1 MKEKFAKLVTWFQ
14 QNSTKVKIIFVVFVL
29 AFVVYEVISIGTTTD
44 FGALKDNLTSQ
55 SPENIIIMIVVGLL
69 AVTPMLI
76 YDFVIVKLLPGTF
89 PTSHIIASGWIT
101 NTFTNIG
108 GFGGV
113 LGASLRANF
122 YGKNAD
128 HKQILLAISKIALFL
143 VSGLSIYCLVGL
155 VTLTIPGFADH
166 FRNYWPWLLAGG
178 LYFPILFFV
187 TKWKSKTLFE
197 DLPLKRELLLVL
209 ASLLEWAFAFGCFI
223 IIGVL
228 MNEPVDVAKVFPLFV
243 IASVIGIASMVPG
256 GVGTFDVVMIL
267 GLEAL
272 GVPTD
277 LSVAWLLFYRIFYY
291 IIPFAAGLLF
301 FVQKAGKKFNDYL
314 EGLPQLFLQKLA
326 HRFLVIFV
334 YFAGLM
340 LIISAAIPNA
350 IYHLPL
356 LYKLAPFSLFFVSQ
370 ITMIAFGF
378 LLLGLARGIES
389 KVTKAYV
396 TTIVVLGCAIFNT
409 LAQGFSIKA
418 AIFLGIVLFCVYLAR
433 NEFYREKL
441 VYTWSKIIF
450 DSVLFIACIAGYAL
464 IGIYN
469 SPKVPHHKKIPDYLL
484 IPSEHVWITGF
495 IGVAIAIISLII
507 IFYYFSMTNT
517 TIGEPFD
524 AKRLRAHLAKYK
536 GNEVSHTMFMR
547 DKLLFWAKDDK
558 MVFPFRLKAD
568 KMVIMGEPVGD
579 KAYLEDALEELMI
592 YADKFGYR
600 PVFYEVDVDMLAFLH
615 DHGFDFMKI
624 GEEGFVSLPEFTLTG
639 KKRKGERALMNK
651 FEREGYTFEII
662 EPDYDERTIQR
673 LRDISDDWLD
683 GRSEKGFSL
692 GYFDV
697 YYLEQAPI
705 AIARNAEGEIIAFA
719 SMMPCYNDE
728 MTSIDLMRY
737 GKDAPSGIMDFLF
750 INLFQKG
757 QEDGYQIFNA
767 GMAPLSNVGA
777 SQFAFLGER
786 LAGLVYRYSQGFYGF
801 QGLRNYKSKYVTTWV
816 QKFVAF
822 RKRSSIAFTMLQ
834 LMALVGKKRPLSREQ
849 IVEDIPD
856 EDIEIIAES
865 EEMK

>member
-1 MKEKFAKLVTWFQ
+1 MKERFAKIVAWFQ
-14 QNSTKVKIIFVVFVL
+14 QNSLKVKIIFVLFVL
-29 AFVVYEVISIGTTTD
+29 AFVAYEIISIGTTTD
-44 FGALKDNLTSQ
+44 FGTLKENLTSQ
-55 SPENIIIMIVVGLL
+55 SPQSILIMIIVGLI
-69 AVTPMLI
+69 AVTPMLL
-76 YDFVIVKLLPGTF
+76 YDFVIVKLLPGKF
-89 PTSHIIASGWIT
+89 PISHIITSGWIT

-113 LGASLRANF
+113 LGASLRASF
-122 YGKNAD
+122 YGKNAN

-155 VTLTIPGFADH
+155 VTLFIPNFANH

-178 LYFPILFFV
+178 LYFPVLFII

-197 DLPLKRELLLVL
+197 DLPLKRELLLIL
-209 ASLLEWAFAFGCFI
+209 ASLLEWAFAFGCFV

-228 MNEPVDVAKVFPLFV
+228 MNEPVDVAKIFPLFV

-267 GLEAL
+267 GLEQL
-272 GVPTD
+272 GVSTE

-314 EGLPQLFLQKLA
+314 EGLPRLFLQKLA
-326 HRFLVIFV
+326 HRFLVLFV
-334 YFAGLM
+334 YFSGLM

-356 LYKLAPFSLFFVSQ
+356 LYKLAPFSFFFVSQ

-409 LAQGFSIKA
+409 LAQGFSVKA

-450 DSVLFIACIAGYAL
+450 DSALFLVCLVGYVV

-469 SPKVPHHKKIPDYLL
+469 SPRVPHHKKIPDFLL

-495 IGVAIAIISLII
+495 IGVAIAVISLIV
-507 IFYYFSMTNT
+507 IFYYFSGKNI

-524 AKRLRAHLAKYK
+524 ARRLRKHLAQYK
-536 GNEVSHTMFMR
+536 GNEVTHTMFLR
-547 DKLLFWAKDDK
+547 DKLLFWSKDDK
-558 MVFPFRLKAD
+558 LLFPFKVAAD

-579 KAYLEDALEELMI
+579 PDYLEEALEELMT
-592 YADKFGYR
+592 YADRYGYR

-662 EPDYDERTIQR
+662 HPSFDDRTIQR

-683 GRSEKGFSL
+683 GRTEKGFSL
-692 GYFDV
+692 GFFDV
-697 YYLEQAPI
+697 YYLEQAPV
-705 AIARNAEGEIIAFA
+705 AIAKDAEGEIIAFA

-750 INLFQKG
+750 INLFQHG
-757 QEDGYQIFNA
+757 QAEGYQIFNA
-767 GMAPLSNVGA
+767 GMAPLSNVGS

-834 LMALVGKKRPLSREQ
+834 LMVLVGKKRPLSKAQIIEERE
-849 IVEDIPD
+849 E
-856 EDIEIIAES
+856 EILEELIAE
-865 EEMK
+865 EPK

>member
-1 MKEKFAKLVTWFQ
+1 MKERFAKLVAWFQ
-14 QNSTKVKIIFVVFVL
+14 QNSLKVKIIFVLFVL
-29 AFVVYEVISIGTTTD
+29 AFVAYEIISIGTTTD
-44 FGALKDNLTSQ
+44 FGTLKENLTSQ
-55 SPENIIIMIVVGLL
+55 SPQSILIMIIVGLI
-69 AVTPMLI
+69 AVTPMLL
-76 YDFVIVKLLPGTF
+76 YDFVIVKLLPGKF
-89 PTSHIIASGWIT
+89 PISHIITSGWIT

-113 LGASLRANF
+113 LGASLRASF
-122 YGKNAD
+122 YGKNAN

-155 VTLTIPGFADH
+155 VTLFIPNFADH

-178 LYFPILFFV
+178 LYFPVLFII

-197 DLPLKRELLLVL
+197 DLPLKRELLLIL
-209 ASLLEWAFAFGCFI
+209 ASLLEWAFAFGCFV

-228 MNEPVDVAKVFPLFV
+228 MNEPVDVAKIFPLFV

-267 GLEAL
+267 GLEQL
-272 GVPTD
+272 GVSTE

-314 EGLPQLFLQKLA
+314 EGLPRLFLQKLA
-326 HRFLVIFV
+326 HRFLVLFV
-334 YFAGLM
+334 YFSGLM

-356 LYKLAPFSLFFVSQ
+356 LYKLAPFSFFFVSQ

-409 LAQGFSIKA
+409 LAQGFSVKA

-450 DSVLFIACIAGYAL
+450 DSALFLVCLVGYVV

-469 SPKVPHHKKIPDYLL
+469 SPRVPHHKKIPDFLL

-495 IGVAIAIISLII
+495 IGVAIAVISLIV
-507 IFYYFSMTNT
+507 IFYYFSGKNI

-524 AKRLRAHLAKYK
+524 ARRLRKHLAQYK
-536 GNEVSHTMFMR
+536 GNEVTHTMFLR
-547 DKLLFWAKDDK
+547 DKLLFWSKDDK
-558 MVFPFRLKAD
+558 LLFPFKVAAD

-579 KAYLEDALEELMI
+579 SDYLEEALEELMT
-592 YADKFGYR
+592 YADRYGYR

-662 EPDYDERTIQR
+662 HPSFDDRTIQR

-683 GRSEKGFSL
+683 GRTEKGFSL
-692 GYFDV
+692 GFFDV
-697 YYLEQAPI
+697 YYLEQAPV
-705 AIARNAEGEIIAFA
+705 AIAKDAEGEIIAFA

-750 INLFQKG
+750 INLFQHG
-757 QEDGYQIFNA
+757 QAEGYQIFNA
-767 GMAPLSNVGA
+767 GMAPLSNVGS

-834 LMALVGKKRPLSREQ
+834 LMVLVGKKRPLSKAQIIEERE
-849 IVEDIPD
+849 E
-856 EDIEIIAES
+856 EILEELIAE
-865 EEMK
+865 EPK

>member
-1 MKEKFAKLVTWFQ
+1 MKERFAKIVAWFQ
-14 QNSTKVKIIFVVFVL
+14 QNSLKVKIIFVLFVL
-29 AFVVYEVISIGTTTD
+29 AFVAYEIISIGTTTD
-44 FGALKDNLTSQ
+44 FGTLKENLTSQ
-55 SPENIIIMIVVGLL
+55 SPQSILIMIIVGLI
-69 AVTPMLI
+69 AVTPMLL
-76 YDFVIVKLLPGTF
+76 YDFVIVKLLPGKF
-89 PTSHIIASGWIT
+89 PISHIITSGWIT

-113 LGASLRANF
+113 LGASLRASF
-122 YGKNAD
+122 YGKNAN

-155 VTLTIPGFADH
+155 VTLFIPNFADH

-178 LYFPILFFV
+178 LYFPVLFII

-197 DLPLKRELLLVL
+197 DLPLKRELLLIL
-209 ASLLEWAFAFGCFI
+209 ASLLEWAFAFGCFV

-228 MNEPVDVAKVFPLFV
+228 MNEPVDVAKIFPLFV

-267 GLEAL
+267 GLEQL
-272 GVPTD
+272 GVSTE

-314 EGLPQLFLQKLA
+314 EGLPRLFLQKLA
-326 HRFLVIFV
+326 HRFLVLFV
-334 YFAGLM
+334 YFSGLM

-356 LYKLAPFSLFFVSQ
+356 LYKLAPFSFFFVSQ

-409 LAQGFSIKA
+409 LAQGFSVKA

-450 DSVLFIACIAGYAL
+450 DSALFLVCLVGYVV

-469 SPKVPHHKKIPDYLL
+469 SPRVPHHKKIPDFLL

-495 IGVAIAIISLII
+495 IGVAIAVISLIV
-507 IFYYFSMTNT
+507 IFYYFSGKNI

-524 AKRLRAHLAKYK
+524 ARRLRKHLAQYK
-536 GNEVSHTMFMR
+536 GNEVTHTMFLR
-547 DKLLFWAKDDK
+547 DKLLFWSKDDK
-558 MVFPFRLKAD
+558 LLFPFKVAAD

-579 KAYLEDALEELMI
+579 PDYLEEALEELMT
-592 YADKFGYR
+592 YADRYGYR

-662 EPDYDERTIQR
+662 HPSFDDRTIQR

-683 GRSEKGFSL
+683 GRTEKGFSL
-692 GYFDV
+692 GFFDV
-697 YYLEQAPI
+697 YYLEQAPV
-705 AIARNAEGEIIAFA
+705 AIAKDADGEIIAFA

-750 INLFQKG
+750 INLFQHG
-757 QEDGYQIFNA
+757 QAEGYQIFNA
-767 GMAPLSNVGA
+767 GMAPLSNVGS

-834 LMALVGKKRPLSREQ
+834 LMVLVGKKRPLSKAQIIEERE
-849 IVEDIPD
+849 E
-856 EDIEIIAES
+856 EILEELIAE
-865 EEMK
+865 EPK

>member
-1 MKEKFAKLVTWFQ
+1 MKERFAKLVAWFQ
-14 QNSTKVKIIFVVFVL
+14 HNSLKVKIIFVLFVL
-29 AFVVYEVISIGTTTD
+29 AFVAYEIISIGTTTD
-44 FGALKDNLTSQ
+44 FGTLKENLTSQ
-55 SPENIIIMIVVGLL
+55 SPQSILIMIIVGLI
-69 AVTPMLI
+69 AVTPMLL
-76 YDFVIVKLLPGTF
+76 YDFVIVKLLPGKF
-89 PTSHIIASGWIT
+89 PISHIITSGWIT

-113 LGASLRANF
+113 LGASLRASF
-122 YGKNAD
+122 YGKNAN

-155 VTLTIPGFADH
+155 VTLFIPNFADH

-178 LYFPILFFV
+178 LYFPVLFII

-197 DLPLKRELLLVL
+197 DLPLKRELLLIL
-209 ASLLEWAFAFGCFI
+209 ASLLEWAFAFGCFV

-228 MNEPVDVAKVFPLFV
+228 MNEPVDVAKIFPLFV

-267 GLEAL
+267 GLEQL
-272 GVPTD
+272 GVSTE

-314 EGLPQLFLQKLA
+314 EGLPRLFLQKLA
-326 HRFLVIFV
+326 HRFLVLFV
-334 YFAGLM
+334 YFSGLM

-356 LYKLAPFSLFFVSQ
+356 LYKLAPFSFFFVSQ

-409 LAQGFSIKA
+409 LAQGFSVKA

-450 DSVLFIACIAGYAL
+450 DSALFLVCLVGYAV

-469 SPKVPHHKKIPDYLL
+469 SPRVPHHKKIPDFLL

-495 IGVAIAIISLII
+495 IGVAIAVISLIV
-507 IFYYFSMTNT
+507 IFYYFSGKNI

-524 AKRLRAHLAKYK
+524 ARRLRKHLAQYK
-536 GNEVSHTMFMR
+536 GNEVTHTMFLR
-547 DKLLFWAKDDK
+547 DKLLFWSKDDK
-558 MVFPFRLKAD
+558 LLFPFKVAAD

-579 KAYLEDALEELMI
+579 SDYLEEALEELMT
-592 YADKFGYR
+592 YADRYGYR

-662 EPDYDERTIQR
+662 HPSFDDRTIQR

-683 GRSEKGFSL
+683 GRTEKGFSL
-692 GYFDV
+692 GFFDV
-697 YYLEQAPI
+697 YYLEQAPV
-705 AIARNAEGEIIAFA
+705 AIAKDADGEIIAFA

-737 GKDAPSGIMDFLF
+737 SKDAPSGIMDFLF
-750 INLFQKG
+750 INLFQHG
-757 QEDGYQIFNA
+757 QAEGYQIFNA
-767 GMAPLSNVGA
+767 GMAPLSNVGS

-834 LMALVGKKRPLSREQ
+834 LMVLVGKKRPLPKAQIIEERE
-849 IVEDIPD
+849 E
-856 EDIEIIAES
+856 EILEELIAE
-865 EEMK
+865 EPK

>member
-1 MKEKFAKLVTWFQ
+1 MKERFAKIVAWFQ
-14 QNSTKVKIIFVVFVL
+14 QNSLKVKIIFVLFVL
-29 AFVVYEVISIGTTTD
+29 AFVAYEIISIGTTTD
-44 FGALKDNLTSQ
+44 FGTLKENLTSQ
-55 SPENIIIMIVVGLL
+55 SPQSILIMIIVGLI
-69 AVTPMLI
+69 AVTPMLL
-76 YDFVIVKLLPGTF
+76 YDFVIVKLLPGKF
-89 PTSHIIASGWIT
+89 PISHIITSGWIT

-113 LGASLRANF
+113 LGASLRASF
-122 YGKNAD
+122 YGKNAN

-155 VTLTIPGFADH
+155 VTLFIPNFADH

-178 LYFPILFFV
+178 LYFPVLFII

-197 DLPLKRELLLVL
+197 DLPLKRELLLIL
-209 ASLLEWAFAFGCFI
+209 ASLLEWAFAFGCFV

-228 MNEPVDVAKVFPLFV
+228 MNEPVDVAKIFPLFV

-267 GLEAL
+267 GLEQL
-272 GVPTD
+272 GVSTE

-314 EGLPQLFLQKLA
+314 EGLPRLFLQKLA
-326 HRFLVIFV
+326 HRFLVLFV
-334 YFAGLM
+334 YFSGLM

-356 LYKLAPFSLFFVSQ
+356 LYKLAPFSFFFVSQ

-409 LAQGFSIKA
+409 LAQGFSVKA

-450 DSVLFIACIAGYAL
+450 DSALFLVCLVGYVM

-469 SPKVPHHKKIPDYLL
+469 SPRVPHHKKIPDFLL

-495 IGVAIAIISLII
+495 IGVAIAVISLIV
-507 IFYYFSMTNT
+507 IFYYFSGKNI

-524 AKRLRAHLAKYK
+524 ARRLRKHLAQYK
-536 GNEVSHTMFMR
+536 GNEVTHTMFLR
-547 DKLLFWAKDDK
+547 DKLLFWSKDDK
-558 MVFPFRLKAD
+558 LLFPFKVAAD

-579 KAYLEDALEELMI
+579 SDYLEEALEELMT
-592 YADKFGYR
+592 YADRYGYR

-662 EPDYDERTIQR
+662 HPSFDDRTIQR

-683 GRSEKGFSL
+683 GRTEKGFSL
-692 GYFDV
+692 GFFDV
-697 YYLEQAPI
+697 YYLEQAPV
-705 AIARNAEGEIIAFA
+705 AIAKDAEGEIIAFA

-750 INLFQKG
+750 INLFQHG
-757 QEDGYQIFNA
+757 QAEGYQIFNA
-767 GMAPLSNVGA
+767 GMAPLSNVGS

-834 LMALVGKKRPLSREQ
+834 LMVLVGKKRPLPKAQIIEERE
-849 IVEDIPD
+849 E
-856 EDIEIIAES
+856 EILEELIAE
-865 EEMK
+865 EPK

>member
-1 MKEKFAKLVTWFQ
+1 MKERFAKIVAWFQ
-14 QNSTKVKIIFVVFVL
+14 QNSLKVKIIFVLFVL
-29 AFVVYEVISIGTTTD
+29 AFVAYEIISIGTTTD
-44 FGALKDNLTSQ
+44 FGTLKENLTSQ
-55 SPENIIIMIVVGLL
+55 SPQSILIMIIVGLI
-69 AVTPMLI
+69 AVTPMLL
-76 YDFVIVKLLPGTF
+76 YDFVIVKLLPGKF
-89 PTSHIIASGWIT
+89 PISHIITSGWIT

-113 LGASLRANF
+113 LGASLRASF
-122 YGKNAD
+122 YGKNAN

-155 VTLTIPGFADH
+155 VTLFIPNFADH

-178 LYFPILFFV
+178 LYFPVLFII

-197 DLPLKRELLLVL
+197 DLPLKRELLLIL
-209 ASLLEWAFAFGCFI
+209 ASLLEWAFAFGCFV

-228 MNEPVDVAKVFPLFV
+228 MNEPVDVAKIFPLFV

-267 GLEAL
+267 GLEQL
-272 GVPTD
+272 GVSTE

-314 EGLPQLFLQKLA
+314 EGLPRLFLQKLA
-326 HRFLVIFV
+326 HRFLVLFV
-334 YFAGLM
+334 YFSGLM

-356 LYKLAPFSLFFVSQ
+356 LYKLAPFSFFFVSQ

-409 LAQGFSIKA
+409 LAQGFSVKA

-450 DSVLFIACIAGYAL
+450 DSALFLVCLVGYVV

-469 SPKVPHHKKIPDYLL
+469 SPRVPHHKKIPDFLL

-495 IGVAIAIISLII
+495 IGVAIAVISLIV
-507 IFYYFSMTNT
+507 IFYYFSGKNI

-524 AKRLRAHLAKYK
+524 ARRLRKHLAQYK
-536 GNEVSHTMFMR
+536 GNEVTHTMFLR
-547 DKLLFWAKDDK
+547 DKLLFWSKDDK
-558 MVFPFRLKAD
+558 LLFPFKVAAD

-579 KAYLEDALEELMI
+579 PDYLEDALEELMT
-592 YADKFGYR
+592 YADRYGYR

-662 EPDYDERTIQR
+662 HPSFDDRTIQR

-683 GRSEKGFSL
+683 GRTEKGFSL
-692 GYFDV
+692 GFFDV
-697 YYLEQAPI
+697 YYLEQAPV
-705 AIARNAEGEIIAFA
+705 AIAKDAEGEIIAFA

-750 INLFQKG
+750 INLFQHG
-757 QEDGYQIFNA
+757 QAEGYQIFNA
-767 GMAPLSNVGA
+767 GMAPLSNVGS

-834 LMALVGKKRPLSREQ
+834 LMVLVGKKRPLPKAQIIEERE
-849 IVEDIPD
+849 E
-856 EDIEIIAES
+856 EILEELIAE
-865 EEMK
+865 EPK

>member
-1 MKEKFAKLVTWFQ
+1 MKERFAKIVAWFQ
-14 QNSTKVKIIFVVFVL
+14 HNSLKVKIIFVLFVL
-29 AFVVYEVISIGTTTD
+29 AFVAYEIISIGTTTD
-44 FGALKDNLTSQ
+44 FGTLKENLTSQ
-55 SPENIIIMIVVGLL
+55 SPQSILIMIIVGLI
-69 AVTPMLI
+69 AVTPMLL
-76 YDFVIVKLLPGTF
+76 YDFVIVKLLPGKF
-89 PTSHIIASGWIT
+89 PISHIITSGWIT

-113 LGASLRANF
+113 LGASLRASF
-122 YGKNAD
+122 YGKNAN

-155 VTLTIPGFADH
+155 VTLFIPNFADH

-178 LYFPILFFV
+178 LYFPVLFII

-197 DLPLKRELLLVL
+197 DLPLKRELLLIL
-209 ASLLEWAFAFGCFI
+209 ASLLEWAFAFGCFV

-228 MNEPVDVAKVFPLFV
+228 MNEPVDVAKIFPLFV

-267 GLEAL
+267 GLEQL
-272 GVPTD
+272 GVSTE

-314 EGLPQLFLQKLA
+314 EGLPRLFLQKLA
-326 HRFLVIFV
+326 HRFLVLFV
-334 YFAGLM
+334 YFSGLM

-356 LYKLAPFSLFFVSQ
+356 LYKLAPFSFFFVSQ

-409 LAQGFSIKA
+409 LAQGFSVKA

-450 DSVLFIACIAGYAL
+450 DSALFLVCLVGYVV

-469 SPKVPHHKKIPDYLL
+469 SPRVPHHKKIPDFLL

-495 IGVAIAIISLII
+495 IGVAIAVISLIV
-507 IFYYFSMTNT
+507 IFYYFSGKNIA
-517 TIGEPFD
+517 IGEPFD
-524 AKRLRAHLAKYK
+524 ARRLRKHLAQYK
-536 GNEVSHTMFMR
+536 GNEVTHTMFLR
-547 DKLLFWAKDDK
+547 DKLLFWSKDDK
-558 MVFPFRLKAD
+558 LLFPFKVAAD

-579 KAYLEDALEELMI
+579 PDYLEDALEELMT
-592 YADKFGYR
+592 YADRYGYR

-662 EPDYDERTIQR
+662 HPSFDDRTIQR

-683 GRSEKGFSL
+683 GRTEKGFSL
-692 GYFDV
+692 GFFDV
-697 YYLEQAPI
+697 YYLEQAPV
-705 AIARNAEGEIIAFA
+705 AIAKDADGEIIAFA

-750 INLFQKG
+750 INLFQHG
-757 QEDGYQIFNA
+757 QAEGYQIFNA
-767 GMAPLSNVGA
+767 GMAPLSNVGS

-834 LMALVGKKRPLSREQ
+834 LMVLVGKKRPLPKAQIIEERE
-849 IVEDIPD
+849 EDM
-856 EDIEIIAES
+856 IEELIAE
-865 EEMK
+865 EPK

>member
-1 MKEKFAKLVTWFQ
+1 MKERFAKLVAWFQ
-14 QNSTKVKIIFVVFVL
+14 QNSLKVKIIFVLFVL
-29 AFVVYEVISIGTTTD
+29 AFVAYEIISIGTTTD
-44 FGALKDNLTSQ
+44 FGTLKENLTSQ
-55 SPENIIIMIVVGLL
+55 SPQSILIMIIVGLI
-69 AVTPMLI
+69 AVTPMLL
-76 YDFVIVKLLPGTF
+76 YDFVIVKLLPGKF
-89 PTSHIIASGWIT
+89 PISHIITSGWIT

-113 LGASLRANF
+113 LGASLRASF
-122 YGKNAD
+122 YGKNAN

-155 VTLTIPGFADH
+155 VTLFIPNFADH

-178 LYFPILFFV
+178 LYFPVLFII

-197 DLPLKRELLLVL
+197 DLPLKRELLLIL
-209 ASLLEWAFAFGCFI
+209 ASLLEWAFAFGCFV

-228 MNEPVDVAKVFPLFV
+228 MNEPVDVAKIFPLFV

-267 GLEAL
+267 GLEQL
-272 GVPTD
+272 GVSTE

-314 EGLPQLFLQKLA
+314 EGLPRLFLQKLA
-326 HRFLVIFV
+326 HRFLVLFV
-334 YFAGLM
+334 YFSGLM

-356 LYKLAPFSLFFVSQ
+356 LYKLAPFSFFFVSQ

-409 LAQGFSIKA
+409 LAQGFSVKA

-450 DSVLFIACIAGYAL
+450 DSALFLICLVGYVV

-469 SPKVPHHKKIPDYLL
+469 SPRVPHHKKIPDFLL

-495 IGVAIAIISLII
+495 IGVAIAVISLIV
-507 IFYYFSMTNT
+507 IFYYFSGKNI

-524 AKRLRAHLAKYK
+524 ARRLRKHLAQYK
-536 GNEVSHTMFMR
+536 GNEVTHTMFLR
-547 DKLLFWAKDDK
+547 DKLLFWSKDDK
-558 MVFPFRLKAD
+558 LLFPFKVAAD

-579 KAYLEDALEELMI
+579 PNYLEEALEELMT
-592 YADKFGYR
+592 YADRYGYR

-662 EPDYDERTIQR
+662 HPSFDDRTIQR

-683 GRSEKGFSL
+683 GRTEKGFSL
-692 GYFDV
+692 GFFDV
-697 YYLEQAPI
+697 YYLEQAPV
-705 AIARNAEGEIIAFA
+705 AIAKDAEGEIIAFA

-750 INLFQKG
+750 INLFQHG
-757 QEDGYQIFNA
+757 QAEGYQIFNA
-767 GMAPLSNVGA
+767 GMAPLSNVGS

-816 QKFVAF
+816 QKFIAF

-834 LMALVGKKRPLSREQ
+834 LMVLVGKKRPLSKAQIIEERE
-849 IVEDIPD
+849 E
-856 EDIEIIAES
+856 EILEELIAE
-865 EEMK
+865 EPK

>member
-1 MKEKFAKLVTWFQ
+1 MKERFAKIVAWFQ
-14 QNSTKVKIIFVVFVL
+14 QNSLKVKIIFVLFVL
-29 AFVVYEVISIGTTTD
+29 AFVAYEIISIGTTTD
-44 FGALKDNLTSQ
+44 FGTLKENLTSQ
-55 SPENIIIMIVVGLL
+55 SPQSILIMIIVGLI
-69 AVTPMLI
+69 AVTPMLL
-76 YDFVIVKLLPGTF
+76 YDFVIVKLLPGKF
-89 PTSHIIASGWIT
+89 PISHIITSGWIT

-113 LGASLRANF
+113 LGASLRASF
-122 YGKNAD
+122 YGKNAN

-155 VTLTIPGFADH
+155 VTLFIPNFADH

-178 LYFPILFFV
+178 LYFPVLFII

-197 DLPLKRELLLVL
+197 DLPLKRELLLIL
-209 ASLLEWAFAFGCFI
+209 ASLLEWAFAFGCFV

-228 MNEPVDVAKVFPLFV
+228 MNEPVDVAKIFPLFV

-267 GLEAL
+267 GLEQL
-272 GVPTD
+272 GVSTE

-314 EGLPQLFLQKLA
+314 EGLPRLFLQKLA
-326 HRFLVIFV
+326 HRFLVLFV
-334 YFAGLM
+334 YFSGLM

-356 LYKLAPFSLFFVSQ
+356 LYKLAPFSFFFVSQ

-409 LAQGFSIKA
+409 LAQGFSVKA

-450 DSVLFIACIAGYAL
+450 DSALFLVCLIGYVV

-469 SPKVPHHKKIPDYLL
+469 SPRVPHHKKIPDFLL

-495 IGVAIAIISLII
+495 IGVAIAVISLIV
-507 IFYYFSMTNT
+507 IFYYFSGKNI

-524 AKRLRAHLAKYK
+524 ARRLRKHLAQYK
-536 GNEVSHTMFMR
+536 GNEVTHTMFLR
-547 DKLLFWAKDDK
+547 DKLLFWSKDDK
-558 MVFPFRLKAD
+558 LLFPFKVAAD

-579 KAYLEDALEELMI
+579 PDYLEEALEELMT
-592 YADKFGYR
+592 YADRYGYR

-662 EPDYDERTIQR
+662 HPSFDDRTIQR

-683 GRSEKGFSL
+683 GRTEKGFSL
-692 GYFDV
+692 GFFDV
-697 YYLEQAPI
+697 YYLEQAPV
-705 AIARNAEGEIIAFA
+705 AIAKDAEGEIIAFA

-750 INLFQKG
+750 INLFQHG
-757 QEDGYQIFNA
+757 QAEGYQIFNA
-767 GMAPLSNVGA
+767 GMAPLSNVGS

-834 LMALVGKKRPLSREQ
+834 LMVLVGKKRPLSKAQIIEERE
-849 IVEDIPD
+849 E
-856 EDIEIIAES
+856 EILEELIAE
-865 EEMK
+865 EPK

>member
-1 MKEKFAKLVTWFQ
+1 MKERFAKIVAWFQ
-14 QNSTKVKIIFVVFVL
+14 QNSLKVKIIFVLFVL
-29 AFVVYEVISIGTTTD
+29 AFVAYEIISIGTTTD
-44 FGALKDNLTSQ
+44 FGTLKENLTSQ
-55 SPENIIIMIVVGLL
+55 SPQSILIMIIVGLI
-69 AVTPMLI
+69 AVTPMLL
-76 YDFVIVKLLPGTF
+76 YDFVIVKLLPGKF
-89 PTSHIIASGWIT
+89 PISHIITSGWIT

-113 LGASLRANF
+113 LGASLRASF
-122 YGKNAD
+122 YGKNAN

-155 VTLTIPGFADH
+155 VTLFIPNFADH

-178 LYFPILFFV
+178 LYFPVLFII

-197 DLPLKRELLLVL
+197 DLPLKRELLLIL
-209 ASLLEWAFAFGCFI
+209 ASLLEWAFAFGCFV

-228 MNEPVDVAKVFPLFV
+228 MNEPVDVAKIFPLFV

-267 GLEAL
+267 GLEQL
-272 GVPTD
+272 GVSTE

-314 EGLPQLFLQKLA
+314 EGLPRLFLQKLA
-326 HRFLVIFV
+326 HRFLVLFV
-334 YFAGLM
+334 YFSGLM

-356 LYKLAPFSLFFVSQ
+356 LYKLAPFSFFFVSQ

-409 LAQGFSIKA
+409 LAQGFSVKA

-450 DSVLFIACIAGYAL
+450 DSALFLVCLVGYVV

-469 SPKVPHHKKIPDYLL
+469 SPRVPHHKKIPDFLL

-495 IGVAIAIISLII
+495 IGVAIAVISLIV
-507 IFYYFSMTNT
+507 IFYYFSGKSI

-524 AKRLRAHLAKYK
+524 ARRLRKHLAQYK
-536 GNEVSHTMFMR
+536 GNEVTHTMFLR
-547 DKLLFWAKDDK
+547 DKLLFWSKDDK
-558 MVFPFRLKAD
+558 LLFPFKVAAD

-579 KAYLEDALEELMI
+579 PDYLEEALEELMT
-592 YADKFGYR
+592 YADRYGYR

-662 EPDYDERTIQR
+662 HPSFDDRTIQR

-683 GRSEKGFSL
+683 GRTEKGFSL
-692 GYFDV
+692 GFFDV
-697 YYLEQAPI
+697 YYLEQAPV
-705 AIARNAEGEIIAFA
+705 AIAKDAEGEIIAFA

-750 INLFQKG
+750 INLFQHG
-757 QEDGYQIFNA
+757 QAEGYQIFNA
-767 GMAPLSNVGA
+767 GMAPLSNVGS

-834 LMALVGKKRPLSREQ
+834 LMVLVGKKRPLSKAQIIEERE
-849 IVEDIPD
+849 E
-856 EDIEIIAES
+856 EILEELIAE
-865 EEMK
+865 EPK

>member
-1 MKEKFAKLVTWFQ
+1 MKERFAKLVAWFQ
-14 QNSTKVKIIFVVFVL
+14 QNSLKVKIIFVLFVL
-29 AFVVYEVISIGTTTD
+29 AFVAYEIISIGTTTD
-44 FGALKDNLTSQ
+44 FGTLKENLTSQ
-55 SPENIIIMIVVGLL
+55 SPQSILIMIIVGLI
-69 AVTPMLI
+69 AVTPMLL
-76 YDFVIVKLLPGTF
+76 YDFVIVKLLPGKF
-89 PTSHIIASGWIT
+89 PISHIITSGWIT

-113 LGASLRANF
+113 LGASLRASF
-122 YGKNAD
+122 YGKNAN

-155 VTLTIPGFADH
+155 VTLFIPNFADH

-178 LYFPILFFV
+178 LYFPVLFII

-197 DLPLKRELLLVL
+197 DLPLKRELLLIL
-209 ASLLEWAFAFGCFI
+209 ASLLEWAFAFGCFV

-228 MNEPVDVAKVFPLFV
+228 INEPVDVAKIFPLFV

-267 GLEAL
+267 GLEQL
-272 GVPTD
+272 GVSTE

-314 EGLPQLFLQKLA
+314 EGLPRLFLQKLA
-326 HRFLVIFV
+326 HRFLVLFV
-334 YFAGLM
+334 YFSGLM

-356 LYKLAPFSLFFVSQ
+356 LYKLAPFSFFFVSQ
-370 ITMIAFGF
+370 ITMVAFGF

-409 LAQGFSIKA
+409 LAQGFSVKA

-450 DSVLFIACIAGYAL
+450 DSALFLICLVGYVV

-469 SPKVPHHKKIPDYLL
+469 SPRVPHHKKIPDFLL

-495 IGVAIAIISLII
+495 IGVAIAVISLIV
-507 IFYYFSMTNT
+507 IFYYFSGKNI

-524 AKRLRAHLAKYK
+524 ARRLRKHLAQYK
-536 GNEVSHTMFMR
+536 GNEVTHTMFLR
-547 DKLLFWAKDDK
+547 DKLLFWSKDDK
-558 MVFPFRLKAD
+558 LLFPFKVAAD

-579 KAYLEDALEELMI
+579 PNYLEEALEELMT
-592 YADKFGYR
+592 YADRYGYR

-662 EPDYDERTIQR
+662 HPSFDDRTIQR

-683 GRSEKGFSL
+683 GRTEKGFSL
-692 GYFDV
+692 GFFDV
-697 YYLEQAPI
+697 YYLEQAPV
-705 AIARNAEGEIIAFA
+705 AIAKDAEGEIIAFA

-750 INLFQKG
+750 INLFQHG
-757 QEDGYQIFNA
+757 QAEGYQIFNA
-767 GMAPLSNVGA
+767 GMAPLSNVGS

-834 LMALVGKKRPLSREQ
+834 LMVLVGKKRPLSKAQIIEERE
-849 IVEDIPD
+849 E
-856 EDIEIIAES
+856 EILEELIAE
-865 EEMK
+865 EPK

>member
-1 MKEKFAKLVTWFQ
+1 MKERFAKLVAWFQ
-14 QNSTKVKIIFVVFVL
+14 QNSLKVKIIFVLFVL
-29 AFVVYEVISIGTTTD
+29 AFVAYEIISIGTTTD
-44 FGALKDNLTSQ
+44 FGTLKENLTSQ
-55 SPENIIIMIVVGLL
+55 SPQSILIMIIVGLI
-69 AVTPMLI
+69 AVTPMLL
-76 YDFVIVKLLPGTF
+76 YDFVIVKLLPGKF
-89 PTSHIIASGWIT
+89 PISHIITSGWIT

-113 LGASLRANF
+113 LGASLRASF
-122 YGKNAD
+122 YGKNAN

-155 VTLTIPGFADH
+155 VTLFIPNFADH

-178 LYFPILFFV
+178 LYFPVLFII

-197 DLPLKRELLLVL
+197 DLPLKRELLLIL
-209 ASLLEWAFAFGCFI
+209 ASLLEWAFAFGCFV

-228 MNEPVDVAKVFPLFV
+228 MNEPVDVAKIFPLFV

-267 GLEAL
+267 GLEQL
-272 GVPTD
+272 GVSTE

-314 EGLPQLFLQKLA
+314 EGLPRLFLQKLA
-326 HRFLVIFV
+326 HRFLVLFV
-334 YFAGLM
+334 YFSGLM

-356 LYKLAPFSLFFVSQ
+356 LYKLAPFSFFFVSQ
-370 ITMIAFGF
+370 ITMVAFGF

-409 LAQGFSIKA
+409 LAQGFSVKA

-450 DSVLFIACIAGYAL
+450 DSALFLVCLVGYVV

-469 SPKVPHHKKIPDYLL
+469 SPRVPHHKKIPDFLL

-495 IGVAIAIISLII
+495 IGVAIAVISLIV
-507 IFYYFSMTNT
+507 IFYYFSGKNI

-524 AKRLRAHLAKYK
+524 ARRLRKHLAQYK
-536 GNEVSHTMFMR
+536 GNEVTHTMFLR
-547 DKLLFWAKDDK
+547 DKLLFWSKDDK
-558 MVFPFRLKAD
+558 LLFPFKVAAD

-579 KAYLEDALEELMI
+579 PNYLEEALEELMT
-592 YADKFGYR
+592 YADRYGYR

-662 EPDYDERTIQR
+662 HPSFDDRTIQR

-683 GRSEKGFSL
+683 GRTEKGFSL
-692 GYFDV
+692 GFFDV
-697 YYLEQAPI
+697 YYLEQAPV
-705 AIARNAEGEIIAFA
+705 AIAKDAEGEIIAFA

-750 INLFQKG
+750 INLFQHG
-757 QEDGYQIFNA
+757 QAEGYQIFNA
-767 GMAPLSNVGA
+767 GMAPLSNVGS

-816 QKFVAF
+816 QKFIAF

-834 LMALVGKKRPLSREQ
+834 LMVLVGKKRPLSKAQIIEERE
-849 IVEDIPD
+849 E
-856 EDIEIIAES
+856 EILEELIAE
-865 EEMK
+865 EPK

>member
-1 MKEKFAKLVTWFQ
+1 MKERFAKLVAWFQ
-14 QNSTKVKIIFVVFVL
+14 QNSLKVKIIFVLFVL
-29 AFVVYEVISIGTTTD
+29 AFVAYEIISIGTTTD
-44 FGALKDNLTSQ
+44 FGTLKENLTSQ
-55 SPENIIIMIVVGLL
+55 SPQSILIMIIVGLI
-69 AVTPMLI
+69 AVTPMLL
-76 YDFVIVKLLPGTF
+76 YDFVIVKLLPGKF
-89 PTSHIIASGWIT
+89 PISHIITSGWIT

-113 LGASLRANF
+113 LGASLRASF
-122 YGKNAD
+122 YGKNAN

-155 VTLTIPGFADH
+155 VTLFIPNFADH

-178 LYFPILFFV
+178 LYFPVLFII

-197 DLPLKRELLLVL
+197 DLPLKRELLLIL
-209 ASLLEWAFAFGCFI
+209 ASLLEWAFAFGCFV

-228 MNEPVDVAKVFPLFV
+228 MNEPVDVAKIFPLFV

-267 GLEAL
+267 GLEQL
-272 GVPTD
+272 GVSTE

-314 EGLPQLFLQKLA
+314 EGLPRLFLQKLA
-326 HRFLVIFV
+326 HRFLVLFV
-334 YFAGLM
+334 YFSGLM

-356 LYKLAPFSLFFVSQ
+356 LYKLAPFSFFFVSQ

-409 LAQGFSIKA
+409 LAQGFSVKA

-450 DSVLFIACIAGYAL
+450 DSALFLVCLVGYVV

-469 SPKVPHHKKIPDYLL
+469 SPRVPHHKKIPDFLL

-495 IGVAIAIISLII
+495 IGVAIAVISLIV
-507 IFYYFSMTNT
+507 IFYYFSGKNI

-524 AKRLRAHLAKYK
+524 ARRLRKHLAQYK
-536 GNEVSHTMFMR
+536 GNEVTHTMFLR
-547 DKLLFWAKDDK
+547 DKLLFWSKDDK
-558 MVFPFRLKAD
+558 LLFPFKVAAD

-579 KAYLEDALEELMI
+579 SDYLEEALEELMT
-592 YADKFGYR
+592 YADRYGYR

-662 EPDYDERTIQR
+662 HPSFDDRTIQR

-683 GRSEKGFSL
+683 GRTEKGFSL
-692 GYFDV
+692 GFFDV
-697 YYLEQAPI
+697 YYLEQAPV
-705 AIARNAEGEIIAFA
+705 AIAKDAEGEIIAFA

-750 INLFQKG
+750 INLFQHG
-757 QEDGYQIFNA
+757 QAEGYQIFNA
-767 GMAPLSNVGA
+767 GMAPLSNVGS

-834 LMALVGKKRPLSREQ
+834 LMVLVGKKRPLPKAQIIEERE
-849 IVEDIPD
+849 E
-856 EDIEIIAES
+856 EILEELIAE
-865 EEMK
+865 EPK

>member
-1 MKEKFAKLVTWFQ
+1 MKERFAKIVAWFQ
-14 QNSTKVKIIFVVFVL
+14 QNSLKVKIIFVLFVL
-29 AFVVYEVISIGTTTD
+29 AFVAYEIISIGTTTD
-44 FGALKDNLTSQ
+44 FGTLKENLTSQ
-55 SPENIIIMIVVGLL
+55 SPQSILIMIIVGLI
-69 AVTPMLI
+69 AVTPMLL
-76 YDFVIVKLLPGTF
+76 YDFVIVKLLPGKF
-89 PTSHIIASGWIT
+89 PISHIITSGWIT

-113 LGASLRANF
+113 LGASLRASF
-122 YGKNAD
+122 YGKNAN

-155 VTLTIPGFADH
+155 VTLFIPNFADH

-178 LYFPILFFV
+178 LYFPVLFII

-197 DLPLKRELLLVL
+197 DLPLKRELLLIL
-209 ASLLEWAFAFGCFI
+209 ASLLEWAFAFGCFV

-228 MNEPVDVAKVFPLFV
+228 MNEPVDVAKIFPLFV

-267 GLEAL
+267 GLEQL
-272 GVPTD
+272 GVSTE

-314 EGLPQLFLQKLA
+314 EGLPRLFLQKLA
-326 HRFLVIFV
+326 HRFLVLFV
-334 YFAGLM
+334 YFSGLM

-356 LYKLAPFSLFFVSQ
+356 LYKLAPFSFFFVSQ

-409 LAQGFSIKA
+409 LAQGFSVKA

-450 DSVLFIACIAGYAL
+450 DSALFLVCLVGYVV

-469 SPKVPHHKKIPDYLL
+469 SPRVPHHKKIPDFLL

-495 IGVAIAIISLII
+495 IGVAIAVISLIV
-507 IFYYFSMTNT
+507 IFYYFSGKNI

-524 AKRLRAHLAKYK
+524 ARRLRKHLAQYK
-536 GNEVSHTMFMR
+536 GNEVTHTMFLR
-547 DKLLFWAKDDK
+547 DKLLFWSKDDK
-558 MVFPFRLKAD
+558 LLFPFKVAAD

-579 KAYLEDALEELMI
+579 PDYLEEALEELMT
-592 YADKFGYR
+592 YADRYGYR

-662 EPDYDERTIQR
+662 HPSFDDRTIQR

-683 GRSEKGFSL
+683 GRTEKGFSL
-692 GYFDV
+692 GFFDV
-697 YYLEQAPI
+697 YYLEQAPV
-705 AIARNAEGEIIAFA
+705 AIAKDADGEIIAFA

-750 INLFQKG
+750 INLFQHG
-757 QEDGYQIFNA
+757 QAEGYQIFNA
-767 GMAPLSNVGA
+767 GMAPLSNVGS

-834 LMALVGKKRPLSREQ
+834 LMVLVGKKRPLPKAQIIEERE
-849 IVEDIPD
+849 E
-856 EDIEIIAES
+856 EILEELIAE
-865 EEMK
+865 EPK

>member
-1 MKEKFAKLVTWFQ
+1 MKERFAKIVAWFQ
-14 QNSTKVKIIFVVFVL
+14 QNSLKVKIIFVLFVL
-29 AFVVYEVISIGTTTD
+29 AFVAYEIISIGTTTD
-44 FGALKDNLTSQ
+44 FGTLKENLTSQ
-55 SPENIIIMIVVGLL
+55 SPQSILIMIIVGLI
-69 AVTPMLI
+69 AVTPMLL
-76 YDFVIVKLLPGTF
+76 YDFVIVKLLPGKF
-89 PTSHIIASGWIT
+89 PISHIITSGWIT

-113 LGASLRANF
+113 LGASLRASF
-122 YGKNAD
+122 YGKNAN

-155 VTLTIPGFADH
+155 VTLFIPNFADH

-178 LYFPILFFV
+178 LYFPVLFII

-197 DLPLKRELLLVL
+197 DLPLKRELLLIL
-209 ASLLEWAFAFGCFI
+209 ASLLEWAFAFGCFV

-228 MNEPVDVAKVFPLFV
+228 MNEPVDVAKIFPLFV

-267 GLEAL
+267 GLEQL
-272 GVPTD
+272 GVSTE

-314 EGLPQLFLQKLA
+314 EGLPRLFLQKLA
-326 HRFLVIFV
+326 HRFLVLFV
-334 YFAGLM
+334 YFSGLM

-356 LYKLAPFSLFFVSQ
+356 LYKLAPFSFFFVSQ

-409 LAQGFSIKA
+409 LAQGFSVKA

-450 DSVLFIACIAGYAL
+450 DSALFLVCLVGYVV

-469 SPKVPHHKKIPDYLL
+469 SPRVPHHKKIPDFLL

-495 IGVAIAIISLII
+495 IGVAIAVISLIV
-507 IFYYFSMTNT
+507 IFYYFSGKNI

-524 AKRLRAHLAKYK
+524 ARRLRKHLAQYK
-536 GNEVSHTMFMR
+536 GNEVTHTMFLR
-547 DKLLFWAKDDK
+547 DKLLFWSKDDK
-558 MVFPFRLKAD
+558 LLFPFKVAAD

-579 KAYLEDALEELMI
+579 PDYLEEALEELMT
-592 YADKFGYR
+592 YADRYGYR

-662 EPDYDERTIQR
+662 HPSFDDRTIQR

-683 GRSEKGFSL
+683 GRTEKGFSL
-692 GYFDV
+692 GFFDV
-697 YYLEQAPI
+697 YYLEQAPV
-705 AIARNAEGEIIAFA
+705 AIAKDAEGEIIAFA

-750 INLFQKG
+750 INLFQHG
-757 QEDGYQIFNA
+757 QAEGYQIFNA
-767 GMAPLSNVGA
+767 GMAPLSNVGS

-816 QKFVAF
+816 QKFIAF

-834 LMALVGKKRPLSREQ
+834 LMVLVGKKRPLSKAQIIEERE
-849 IVEDIPD
+849 E
-856 EDIEIIAES
+856 EILEELIAE
-865 EEMK
+865 EPK

>member
-1 MKEKFAKLVTWFQ
+1 MKERFAKLVAWFQ
-14 QNSTKVKIIFVVFVL
+14 HNSLKVKIIFVLFVL
-29 AFVVYEVISIGTTTD
+29 AFVAYEIISIGTTTD
-44 FGALKDNLTSQ
+44 FGTLKENLTSQ
-55 SPENIIIMIVVGLL
+55 SPQSILIMIIVGLI
-69 AVTPMLI
+69 AVTPMLL
-76 YDFVIVKLLPGTF
+76 YDFVIVKLLPGKF
-89 PTSHIIASGWIT
+89 PISHIITSGWIT

-113 LGASLRANF
+113 LGASLRASF
-122 YGKNAD
+122 YGKNAN

-155 VTLTIPGFADH
+155 VTLFIPNFADH

-178 LYFPILFFV
+178 LYFPVLFII

-197 DLPLKRELLLVL
+197 DLPLKRELLLIL
-209 ASLLEWAFAFGCFI
+209 ASLLEWAFAFGCFV

-228 MNEPVDVAKVFPLFV
+228 MNEPVDVAKIFPLFV

-267 GLEAL
+267 GLEQL
-272 GVPTD
+272 GVSTE

-314 EGLPQLFLQKLA
+314 EGLPRLFLQKLA
-326 HRFLVIFV
+326 HRFLVLFV
-334 YFAGLM
+334 YFSGLM

-356 LYKLAPFSLFFVSQ
+356 LYKLAPFSFFFVSQ

-409 LAQGFSIKA
+409 LAQGFSVKA

-450 DSVLFIACIAGYAL
+450 DSALFLVCLVGYVV

-469 SPKVPHHKKIPDYLL
+469 SPRVPHHKKIPDFLL

-495 IGVAIAIISLII
+495 IGVAIAVISLIV
-507 IFYYFSMTNT
+507 IFYYFSGKNI

-524 AKRLRAHLAKYK
+524 ARRLRKHLAQYK
-536 GNEVSHTMFMR
+536 GNEVTHTMFLR
-547 DKLLFWAKDDK
+547 DKLLFWSKDDK
-558 MVFPFRLKAD
+558 LLFPFKVAAD

-579 KAYLEDALEELMI
+579 SDYLEEALEELMT
-592 YADKFGYR
+592 YADRYGYR

-662 EPDYDERTIQR
+662 HPSFDDRTIQR

-683 GRSEKGFSL
+683 GRTEKGFSL
-692 GYFDV
+692 GFFDV
-697 YYLEQAPI
+697 YYLEQAPV
-705 AIARNAEGEIIAFA
+705 AIAKDEEGEIIAFA

-750 INLFQKG
+750 INLFQHG
-757 QEDGYQIFNA
+757 QAEGYQIFNA
-767 GMAPLSNVGA
+767 GMAPLSNVGS

-834 LMALVGKKRPLSREQ
+834 LMVLVGKKRPLSKAQIIEERE
-849 IVEDIPD
+849 E
-856 EDIEIIAES
+856 EILEELIAE
-865 EEMK
+865 EPK

>member
-1 MKEKFAKLVTWFQ
+1 MKERFAKLVAWFQ
-14 QNSTKVKIIFVVFVL
+14 QNSLKVKIIFVLFVL
-29 AFVVYEVISIGTTTD
+29 AFVAYEIISIGTTTD
-44 FGALKDNLTSQ
+44 FGTLKENLTSQ
-55 SPENIIIMIVVGLL
+55 SPQSILIMIIVGLI
-69 AVTPMLI
+69 AVTPMLL
-76 YDFVIVKLLPGTF
+76 YDFVIVKLLPGKF
-89 PTSHIIASGWIT
+89 PISHIITSGWIT

-113 LGASLRANF
+113 LGASLRASF
-122 YGKNAD
+122 YGKNAN

-155 VTLTIPGFADH
+155 VTLFIPNFADH

-178 LYFPILFFV
+178 LYFPVLFII

-197 DLPLKRELLLVL
+197 DLPLKRELLLIL
-209 ASLLEWAFAFGCFI
+209 ASLLEWAFAFGCFV

-228 MNEPVDVAKVFPLFV
+228 MNEPVDVAKIFPLFV

-267 GLEAL
+267 GLEQL
-272 GVPTD
+272 GVSTE

-314 EGLPQLFLQKLA
+314 EGLPRLFLQKLA
-326 HRFLVIFV
+326 HRFLVLFV
-334 YFAGLM
+334 YFSGLM

-356 LYKLAPFSLFFVSQ
+356 LYKLAPFSFFFVSQ

-409 LAQGFSIKA
+409 LAQGFSVKA

-450 DSVLFIACIAGYAL
+450 DSALFLVCLVGYVV

-469 SPKVPHHKKIPDYLL
+469 SPRVPHHKKIPDFLL

-495 IGVAIAIISLII
+495 IGVAIAVISLIV
-507 IFYYFSMTNT
+507 IFYYFSGKNI

-524 AKRLRAHLAKYK
+524 ARRLRKHLAQYK
-536 GNEVSHTMFMR
+536 GNEVTHTMFLR
-547 DKLLFWAKDDK
+547 DKLLFWSKDDK
-558 MVFPFRLKAD
+558 LLFPFKVAAD

-579 KAYLEDALEELMI
+579 PDYLEEALEELMT
-592 YADKFGYR
+592 YADRYGYR

-662 EPDYDERTIQR
+662 HPSFDDRTIQR

-683 GRSEKGFSL
+683 GRTEKGFSL
-692 GYFDV
+692 GFFDV
-697 YYLEQAPI
+697 YYLEQAPV
-705 AIARNAEGEIIAFA
+705 AIAKDAEGEIIAFA

-750 INLFQKG
+750 INLFQHG
-757 QEDGYQIFNA
+757 QAEGYQIFNA
-767 GMAPLSNVGA
+767 GMAPLSNVGS

-834 LMALVGKKRPLSREQ
+834 LMVLVGKKRPLPKAQIIEERE
-849 IVEDIPD
+849 E
-856 EDIEIIAES
+856 EILEELIAE
-865 EEMK
+865 EPK

>member
-1 MKEKFAKLVTWFQ
+1 MKERFAKIVAWFQ
-14 QNSTKVKIIFVVFVL
+14 HNSLKVKIIFVLFVL
-29 AFVVYEVISIGTTTD
+29 AFVAYEIISIGTTTD
-44 FGALKDNLTSQ
+44 FGTLKENLTSQ
-55 SPENIIIMIVVGLL
+55 SPQSILIMIIVGLI
-69 AVTPMLI
+69 AVTPMLL
-76 YDFVIVKLLPGTF
+76 YDFVIVKLLPGKF
-89 PTSHIIASGWIT
+89 PISHIITSGWIT

-113 LGASLRANF
+113 LGASLRASF
-122 YGKNAD
+122 YGKNAN

-155 VTLTIPGFADH
+155 VTLFIPNFADH

-178 LYFPILFFV
+178 LYFPVLFII

-197 DLPLKRELLLVL
+197 DLPLKRELLLIL
-209 ASLLEWAFAFGCFI
+209 ASLLEWAFAFGCFV

-228 MNEPVDVAKVFPLFV
+228 MNEPVDVAKIFPLFV

-267 GLEAL
+267 GLEQL
-272 GVPTD
+272 GVSTE

-314 EGLPQLFLQKLA
+314 EGLPRLFLQKLA
-326 HRFLVIFV
+326 HRFLVLFV
-334 YFAGLM
+334 YFSGLM

-356 LYKLAPFSLFFVSQ
+356 LYKLAPFSFFFVSQ

-409 LAQGFSIKA
+409 LAQGFSVKA

-450 DSVLFIACIAGYAL
+450 DSALFLVCLVGYVV

-469 SPKVPHHKKIPDYLL
+469 SPRVPHHKKIPDFLL

-495 IGVAIAIISLII
+495 IGVAIAVISLIV
-507 IFYYFSMTNT
+507 IFYYFSGKNI

-524 AKRLRAHLAKYK
+524 ARRLRKHLAQYK
-536 GNEVSHTMFMR
+536 GNEVTHTMFLR
-547 DKLLFWAKDDK
+547 DKLLFWSKDDK
-558 MVFPFRLKAD
+558 LLFPFKVAAD

-579 KAYLEDALEELMI
+579 SDYLEEALEELMT
-592 YADKFGYR
+592 YADRYGYR

-662 EPDYDERTIQR
+662 HPSFDDRTIQR

-683 GRSEKGFSL
+683 GRTEKGFSL
-692 GYFDV
+692 GFFDV
-697 YYLEQAPI
+697 YYLEQAPV
-705 AIARNAEGEIIAFA
+705 AIAKDAEGEIIAFA

-750 INLFQKG
+750 INLFQHG
-757 QEDGYQIFNA
+757 QAEGYQIFNA
-767 GMAPLSNVGA
+767 GMAPLSNVGS

-834 LMALVGKKRPLSREQ
+834 LMVLVGKKRPLPKAQIIEERE
-849 IVEDIPD
+849 E
-856 EDIEIIAES
+856 EILEELIAE
-865 EEMK
+865 EPK

>member
-1 MKEKFAKLVTWFQ
+1 MKERFAKIVAWFQ
-14 QNSTKVKIIFVVFVL
+14 QNSLKVKIIFVLFVL
-29 AFVVYEVISIGTTTD
+29 AFVAYEIISIGTTTD
-44 FGALKDNLTSQ
+44 FGTLKENLTSQ
-55 SPENIIIMIVVGLL
+55 SPQSILIMIIVGLI
-69 AVTPMLI
+69 AVTPMLL
-76 YDFVIVKLLPGTF
+76 YDFVIVKLLPGKF
-89 PTSHIIASGWIT
+89 PISHIITSGWIT

-113 LGASLRANF
+113 LGASLRASF
-122 YGKNAD
+122 YGKNAN

-155 VTLTIPGFADH
+155 VTLFIPNFADH

-178 LYFPILFFV
+178 LYFPVLFII

-197 DLPLKRELLLVL
+197 DLPLKRELLLIL
-209 ASLLEWAFAFGCFI
+209 ASLLEWAFAFGCFV

-228 MNEPVDVAKVFPLFV
+228 MNEPVDVAKIFPLFV

-267 GLEAL
+267 GLEQL
-272 GVPTD
+272 GVSTE

-314 EGLPQLFLQKLA
+314 EGLPRLFLQKLA
-326 HRFLVIFV
+326 HRFLVLFV
-334 YFAGLM
+334 YFSGLM

-356 LYKLAPFSLFFVSQ
+356 LYKLAPFSFFFVSQ

-409 LAQGFSIKA
+409 LAQGFSVKA

-450 DSVLFIACIAGYAL
+450 DSALFLVCLVGYVV

-469 SPKVPHHKKIPDYLL
+469 SPRVPHHKKIPDFLL

-495 IGVAIAIISLII
+495 IGVAIAVISLIV
-507 IFYYFSMTNT
+507 IFYYFSGKNI

-524 AKRLRAHLAKYK
+524 ARRLRKHLAQYK
-536 GNEVSHTMFMR
+536 GNEVTHTMFLR
-547 DKLLFWAKDDK
+547 DKLLFWSKDDK
-558 MVFPFRLKAD
+558 LLFPFKVAAD

-579 KAYLEDALEELMI
+579 SDYLEEALEELMT
-592 YADKFGYR
+592 YADRYGYR

-662 EPDYDERTIQR
+662 HPSFDDRTIQR

-683 GRSEKGFSL
+683 GRTEKGFSL
-692 GYFDV
+692 GFFDV
-697 YYLEQAPI
+697 YYLEQAPV
-705 AIARNAEGEIIAFA
+705 AIAKDAEGEIIAFA

-750 INLFQKG
+750 INLFQHG
-757 QEDGYQIFNA
+757 QAEGYQIFNA
-767 GMAPLSNVGA
+767 GMAPLSNVGS

-801 QGLRNYKSKYVTTWV
+801 QGLRNYKSKYVTTWI

-834 LMALVGKKRPLSREQ
+834 LMVLVGKKRPLPKAQIIEERE
-849 IVEDIPD
+849 EDM
-856 EDIEIIAES
+856 IEELIAE
-865 EEMK
+865 EPK

>member
-1 MKEKFAKLVTWFQ
+1 MKERFAKLVAWFQ
-14 QNSTKVKIIFVVFVL
+14 QNSLKVKIIFVLFVL
-29 AFVVYEVISIGTTTD
+29 AFVAYEIISIGTTTD
-44 FGALKDNLTSQ
+44 FGTLKENLTSQ
-55 SPENIIIMIVVGLL
+55 SPQSILIMIIVGLI
-69 AVTPMLI
+69 AVTPMLL
-76 YDFVIVKLLPGTF
+76 YDFVIVKLLPGKF
-89 PTSHIIASGWIT
+89 PISHIITSGWIT

-113 LGASLRANF
+113 LGASLRASF
-122 YGKNAD
+122 YGKNAN

-155 VTLTIPGFADH
+155 VTLFIPNFADH

-178 LYFPILFFV
+178 LYFPVLFII

-197 DLPLKRELLLVL
+197 DLPLKRELLLIL
-209 ASLLEWAFAFGCFI
+209 ASLLEWAFAFGCFV

-228 MNEPVDVAKVFPLFV
+228 MNEPVDVAKIFPLFV

-267 GLEAL
+267 GLEQL
-272 GVPTD
+272 GVSTE

-314 EGLPQLFLQKLA
+314 EGLPRLFLQKLA
-326 HRFLVIFV
+326 HRFLVLFV
-334 YFAGLM
+334 YFSGLM

-356 LYKLAPFSLFFVSQ
+356 LYKLAPFSFFFVSQ

-409 LAQGFSIKA
+409 LAQGFSVKA

-450 DSVLFIACIAGYAL
+450 DSALFLVCLVGYVV

-469 SPKVPHHKKIPDYLL
+469 SPRVPHHKKIPDFLL

-495 IGVAIAIISLII
+495 IGVAIAVISLIV
-507 IFYYFSMTNT
+507 IFYYFSGKNI

-524 AKRLRAHLAKYK
+524 ARRLRKHLAQYK
-536 GNEVSHTMFMR
+536 GNEVTHTMFLR
-547 DKLLFWAKDDK
+547 DKLLFWSKDDK
-558 MVFPFRLKAD
+558 LLFPFKVAAD

-579 KAYLEDALEELMI
+579 PNYLEEALEELMT
-592 YADKFGYR
+592 YADRYGYR

-662 EPDYDERTIQR
+662 HPSFDDRTIQR

-683 GRSEKGFSL
+683 GRTEKGFSL
-692 GYFDV
+692 GFFDV
-697 YYLEQAPI
+697 YYLEQAPV
-705 AIARNAEGEIIAFA
+705 AIAKDAEGEIIAFA

-750 INLFQKG
+750 INLFQHG
-757 QEDGYQIFNA
+757 QAEGYQIFNA
-767 GMAPLSNVGA
+767 GMAPLSNVGS

-816 QKFVAF
+816 QKFIAF

-834 LMALVGKKRPLSREQ
+834 LMVLVGKKRPLSKAQIIEERE
-849 IVEDIPD
+849 E
-856 EDIEIIAES
+856 EILEELIAE
-865 EEMK
+865 EPK

>member
-1 MKEKFAKLVTWFQ
+1 MKERFAKIVAWFQ
-14 QNSTKVKIIFVVFVL
+14 QNSLKVKIIFVLFVL
-29 AFVVYEVISIGTTTD
+29 AFVAYEIISIGTTTD
-44 FGALKDNLTSQ
+44 FGTLKENLTSQ
-55 SPENIIIMIVVGLL
+55 SPQSILIMIIVGLI
-69 AVTPMLI
+69 AVTPMLL
-76 YDFVIVKLLPGTF
+76 YDFVIVKLLPGKF
-89 PTSHIIASGWIT
+89 PISHIITSGWIT

-113 LGASLRANF
+113 LGASLRASF
-122 YGKNAD
+122 YGKNAN

-155 VTLTIPGFADH
+155 VTLFIPNFADH

-178 LYFPILFFV
+178 LYFPVLFII

-197 DLPLKRELLLVL
+197 DLPLKRELLLIL
-209 ASLLEWAFAFGCFI
+209 ASLLEWAFAFGCFV

-228 MNEPVDVAKVFPLFV
+228 MNEPVDVAKIFPLFV

-267 GLEAL
+267 GLEQL
-272 GVPTD
+272 GVSTE

-314 EGLPQLFLQKLA
+314 EGLPRLFLQKLA
-326 HRFLVIFV
+326 HRFLVLFV
-334 YFAGLM
+334 YFSGLM

-356 LYKLAPFSLFFVSQ
+356 LYKLAPFSFFFVSQ

-409 LAQGFSIKA
+409 LAQGFSVKA

-450 DSVLFIACIAGYAL
+450 DSALFLVCLVGYVV

-469 SPKVPHHKKIPDYLL
+469 SPRVPHHKKIPDFLL

-495 IGVAIAIISLII
+495 IGVAIAVISLIV
-507 IFYYFSMTNT
+507 IFYYFSGKNI

-524 AKRLRAHLAKYK
+524 ARRLRKHLAQYK
-536 GNEVSHTMFMR
+536 GNEVTHTMFLR
-547 DKLLFWAKDDK
+547 DKLLFWSKDDK
-558 MVFPFRLKAD
+558 LLFPFKVAAD

-579 KAYLEDALEELMI
+579 SDYLEEALEELMT
-592 YADKFGYR
+592 YADRYGYR

-662 EPDYDERTIQR
+662 HPSFDDRTIQR

-683 GRSEKGFSL
+683 GRTEKGFSL
-692 GYFDV
+692 GFFDV
-697 YYLEQAPI
+697 YYLEQAPV
-705 AIARNAEGEIIAFA
+705 AIAKDADGEIIAFA

-750 INLFQKG
+750 INLFQHG
-757 QEDGYQIFNA
+757 QAEGYQIFNA
-767 GMAPLSNVGA
+767 GMAPLSNVGS

-834 LMALVGKKRPLSREQ
+834 LMVLVGKKRPLSKAQIIEERE
-849 IVEDIPD
+849 E
-856 EDIEIIAES
+856 EILEELIAE
-865 EEMK
+865 EPK

>member
-1 MKEKFAKLVTWFQ
+1 MKERFAKIVAWFQ
-14 QNSTKVKIIFVVFVL
+14 HNSLKVKIIFVLFVL
-29 AFVVYEVISIGTTTD
+29 AFVAYEIISIGTTTD
-44 FGALKDNLTSQ
+44 FGTLKENLTSQ
-55 SPENIIIMIVVGLL
+55 SPQSILIMIIVGLI
-69 AVTPMLI
+69 AVTPMLL
-76 YDFVIVKLLPGTF
+76 YDFVIVKLLPGKF
-89 PTSHIIASGWIT
+89 PISHIITSGWIT

-113 LGASLRANF
+113 LGASLRASF
-122 YGKNAD
+122 YGKNAN

-155 VTLTIPGFADH
+155 VTLFIPNFADH

-178 LYFPILFFV
+178 LYFPVLFII

-197 DLPLKRELLLVL
+197 DLPLKRELLLIL
-209 ASLLEWAFAFGCFI
+209 ASLLEWAFAFGCFV

-228 MNEPVDVAKVFPLFV
+228 MNEPVDVAKIFPLFV

-267 GLEAL
+267 GLEQL
-272 GVPTD
+272 GVSTE

-314 EGLPQLFLQKLA
+314 EGLPRLFLQKLA
-326 HRFLVIFV
+326 HRFLVLFV
-334 YFAGLM
+334 YFSGLM

-356 LYKLAPFSLFFVSQ
+356 LYKLAPFSFFFVSQ

-409 LAQGFSIKA
+409 LAQGFSVKA

-450 DSVLFIACIAGYAL
+450 DSALFLVCLVGYVV

-469 SPKVPHHKKIPDYLL
+469 SPRVPHHKKIPDFLL

-495 IGVAIAIISLII
+495 IGVAIAVISLIV
-507 IFYYFSMTNT
+507 IFYYFSGKNI

-524 AKRLRAHLAKYK
+524 ARRLRKHLAQYK
-536 GNEVSHTMFMR
+536 GNEVTHTMFLR
-547 DKLLFWAKDDK
+547 DKLLFWSKDDK
-558 MVFPFRLKAD
+558 LLFPFKVAAD

-579 KAYLEDALEELMI
+579 PDYLEDALEELMT
-592 YADKFGYR
+592 YADRYGYR

-662 EPDYDERTIQR
+662 HPSFDDRTIQR

-683 GRSEKGFSL
+683 GRTEKGFSL
-692 GYFDV
+692 GFFDV
-697 YYLEQAPI
+697 YYLEQAPV
-705 AIARNAEGEIIAFA
+705 AIAKDAEGEIIAFA

-750 INLFQKG
+750 INLFQHG
-757 QEDGYQIFNA
+757 QAEGYQIFNA
-767 GMAPLSNVGA
+767 GMAPLSNVGS

-834 LMALVGKKRPLSREQ
+834 LMVLVGKKRPLPKAQIIEERE
-849 IVEDIPD
+849 E
-856 EDIEIIAES
+856 EILEELIAE
-865 EEMK
+865 EPK

>member
-1 MKEKFAKLVTWFQ
+1 MKERFAKIVAWFQ
-14 QNSTKVKIIFVVFVL
+14 QNSLKVKIIFVLFVL
-29 AFVVYEVISIGTTTD
+29 AFVAYEIISIGTTTD
-44 FGALKDNLTSQ
+44 FGTLKENLTSQ
-55 SPENIIIMIVVGLL
+55 SPQSILIMIIVGLI
-69 AVTPMLI
+69 AVTPMLL
-76 YDFVIVKLLPGTF
+76 YDFVIVKLLPGKF
-89 PTSHIIASGWIT
+89 PISHIITSGWIT

-113 LGASLRANF
+113 LGASLRASF
-122 YGKNAD
+122 YGKNAN

-155 VTLTIPGFADH
+155 VTLFIPNFADH

-178 LYFPILFFV
+178 LYFPVLFII

-197 DLPLKRELLLVL
+197 DLPLKRELLLIL
-209 ASLLEWAFAFGCFI
+209 ASLLEWAFAFGCFV

-228 MNEPVDVAKVFPLFV
+228 MNEPVDVAKIFPLFV

-267 GLEAL
+267 GLEQL
-272 GVPTD
+272 GVSTE

-314 EGLPQLFLQKLA
+314 EGLPRLFLQKLA
-326 HRFLVIFV
+326 HRFLVLFV
-334 YFAGLM
+334 YFSGLM

-356 LYKLAPFSLFFVSQ
+356 LYKLAPFSFFFVSQ

-409 LAQGFSIKA
+409 LAQGFSVKA

-450 DSVLFIACIAGYAL
+450 DSALFLVCLVGYVV

-469 SPKVPHHKKIPDYLL
+469 SPRVPHHKKIPDFLL

-495 IGVAIAIISLII
+495 IGVAIAVISLIV
-507 IFYYFSMTNT
+507 IFYYFSGKNI

-524 AKRLRAHLAKYK
+524 ARRLRKHLAQYK
-536 GNEVSHTMFMR
+536 GNEVTHTMFLR
-547 DKLLFWAKDDK
+547 DKLLFWSKDDK
-558 MVFPFRLKAD
+558 LLFPFKVAAD

-579 KAYLEDALEELMI
+579 SDYLEEALEELMT
-592 YADKFGYR
+592 YADRYGYR

-662 EPDYDERTIQR
+662 HPSFDDRTIQR

-683 GRSEKGFSL
+683 GRTEKGFSL
-692 GYFDV
+692 GFFDV
-697 YYLEQAPI
+697 YYLEQAPV
-705 AIARNAEGEIIAFA
+705 AIAKDADGEIIAFA
-719 SMMPCYNDE
+719 SMMPCYNNE

-750 INLFQKG
+750 INLFQHG
-757 QEDGYQIFNA
+757 QAEGYQIFNA
-767 GMAPLSNVGA
+767 GMAPLSNVGS

-834 LMALVGKKRPLSREQ
+834 LMVLVGKKRPLSKTQIIEERE
-849 IVEDIPD
+849 E
-856 EDIEIIAES
+856 EILEELIAE
-865 EEMK
+865 EPK

>member
-1 MKEKFAKLVTWFQ
+1 MKERFAKIVAWFQ
-14 QNSTKVKIIFVVFVL
+14 QNSLKVKIIFVLFVL
-29 AFVVYEVISIGTTTD
+29 AFVAYEIISIGTTTD
-44 FGALKDNLTSQ
+44 FGTLKENLTSQ
-55 SPENIIIMIVVGLL
+55 SPQSILIMIIVGLI
-69 AVTPMLI
+69 AVTPMLL
-76 YDFVIVKLLPGTF
+76 YDFVIVKLLPGKF
-89 PTSHIIASGWIT
+89 PISHIITSGWIT

-113 LGASLRANF
+113 LGASLRASF
-122 YGKNAD
+122 YGKNAN

-155 VTLTIPGFADH
+155 VTLFIPNFADH

-178 LYFPILFFV
+178 LYFPVLFII

-197 DLPLKRELLLVL
+197 DLPLKRELLLIL
-209 ASLLEWAFAFGCFI
+209 ASLLEWAFAFGCFV

-228 MNEPVDVAKVFPLFV
+228 MNEPVDVAKIFPLFV

-267 GLEAL
+267 GLEQL
-272 GVPTD
+272 GVSTE

-314 EGLPQLFLQKLA
+314 EGLPRLFLQKLA
-326 HRFLVIFV
+326 HRFLVLFV
-334 YFAGLM
+334 YFSGLM

-356 LYKLAPFSLFFVSQ
+356 LYKLAPFSFFFVSQ

-409 LAQGFSIKA
+409 LAQGFSVKA

-450 DSVLFIACIAGYAL
+450 DSALFLACLVGYVV

-469 SPKVPHHKKIPDYLL
+469 SPRVPHHKKIPDFLL

-495 IGVAIAIISLII
+495 IGVAIAVISLIV
-507 IFYYFSMTNT
+507 IFYYFSGKNI

-524 AKRLRAHLAKYK
+524 ARRLRKHLAQYK
-536 GNEVSHTMFMR
+536 GNEVTHTMFLR
-547 DKLLFWAKDDK
+547 DKLLFWSKDDK
-558 MVFPFRLKAD
+558 LLFPFKVAAD

-579 KAYLEDALEELMI
+579 SDYLEEALEELMT
-592 YADKFGYR
+592 YADRYGYR

-662 EPDYDERTIQR
+662 HPSFDDRTIQR

-683 GRSEKGFSL
+683 GRTEKGFSL
-692 GYFDV
+692 GFFDV
-697 YYLEQAPI
+697 YYLEQAPV
-705 AIARNAEGEIIAFA
+705 AIAKDADGEIIAFA

-750 INLFQKG
+750 INLFQHG
-757 QEDGYQIFNA
+757 QAEGYQIFNA
-767 GMAPLSNVGA
+767 GMAPLSNVGS

-834 LMALVGKKRPLSREQ
+834 LMVLVGKKRPLPKAQIIEERE
-849 IVEDIPD
+849 EDM
-856 EDIEIIAES
+856 IEELIAE
-865 EEMK
+865 EPK

>member
-1 MKEKFAKLVTWFQ
+1 MKERFAKIVAWFQ
-14 QNSTKVKIIFVVFVL
+14 QNSLKVKIIFVLFVL
-29 AFVVYEVISIGTTTD
+29 AFVAYEIISIGTTTD
-44 FGALKDNLTSQ
+44 FGTLKENLTSQ
-55 SPENIIIMIVVGLL
+55 SPQNILIMIIVGLI
-69 AVTPMLI
+69 AVTPMLL
-76 YDFVIVKLLPGTF
+76 YDFVIVKLLPGKF
-89 PTSHIIASGWIT
+89 PISHIITSGWIT

-113 LGASLRANF
+113 LGASLRASF
-122 YGKNAD
+122 YGKNAN

-155 VTLTIPGFADH
+155 VTLFIPNFADH

-178 LYFPILFFV
+178 LYFPVLFII

-197 DLPLKRELLLVL
+197 DLPLKRELLLIL
-209 ASLLEWAFAFGCFI
+209 ASLLEWAFAFGCFV

-228 MNEPVDVAKVFPLFV
+228 MNEPVDVAKIFPLFV

-267 GLEAL
+267 GLEQL
-272 GVPTD
+272 GVSTE

-314 EGLPQLFLQKLA
+314 EGLPRLFLQKLA
-326 HRFLVIFV
+326 HRFLVLFV
-334 YFAGLM
+334 YFSGLM

-356 LYKLAPFSLFFVSQ
+356 LYKLAPFSFFFVSQ

-409 LAQGFSIKA
+409 LAQGFSVKA

-450 DSVLFIACIAGYAL
+450 DSALFLVCLVGYVV

-469 SPKVPHHKKIPDYLL
+469 SPRVPHHKKIPDFLL

-495 IGVAIAIISLII
+495 IGVAIAVISLIV
-507 IFYYFSMTNT
+507 IFYYFSGKNI

-524 AKRLRAHLAKYK
+524 ARRLRKHLAQYK
-536 GNEVSHTMFMR
+536 GNEVSHTMFLR
-547 DKLLFWAKDDK
+547 DKLLFWSKDDK
-558 MVFPFRLKAD
+558 LLFPFKIAAD

-579 KAYLEDALEELMI
+579 SDYLEDALEELMT
-592 YADKFGYR
+592 YADRYGYR

-662 EPDYDERTIQR
+662 HPSFDDRTIQR

-683 GRSEKGFSL
+683 GRTEKGFSL
-692 GYFDV
+692 GFFDV
-697 YYLEQAPI
+697 YYLEQAPV
-705 AIARNAEGEIIAFA
+705 AIAKDADGEIIAFA

-750 INLFQKG
+750 INLFQHG
-757 QEDGYQIFNA
+757 QAEGYQIFNA
-767 GMAPLSNVGA
+767 GMAPLSNVGS

-834 LMALVGKKRPLSREQ
+834 LMVLVGKKRPLSKAQIIEERE
-849 IVEDIPD
+849 EDM
-856 EDIEIIAES
+856 IEELIAE
-865 EEMK
+865 EPK

>member
-1 MKEKFAKLVTWFQ
+1 MKERFAKIVAWFQ
-14 QNSTKVKIIFVVFVL
+14 QNSLKVKIIFVLFVL
-29 AFVVYEVISIGTTTD
+29 AFVAYEIISIGTTTD
-44 FGALKDNLTSQ
+44 FGTLKENLTSQ
-55 SPENIIIMIVVGLL
+55 SPQSILIMIIVGLI
-69 AVTPMLI
+69 AVTPMLL
-76 YDFVIVKLLPGTF
+76 YDFVIVKLLPGKF
-89 PTSHIIASGWIT
+89 PISHIITSGWIT

-113 LGASLRANF
+113 LGASLRASF
-122 YGKNAD
+122 YGKNAN

-155 VTLTIPGFADH
+155 VTLFIPNFADH

-178 LYFPILFFV
+178 LYFPVLFII

-197 DLPLKRELLLVL
+197 DLPLKRELLLIL
-209 ASLLEWAFAFGCFI
+209 ASLLEWAFAFGCFV

-228 MNEPVDVAKVFPLFV
+228 MNEPVDVAKIFPLFV

-267 GLEAL
+267 GLEQL
-272 GVPTD
+272 GVSTE

-314 EGLPQLFLQKLA
+314 EGLPRLFLQKLA
-326 HRFLVIFV
+326 HRFLVLFV
-334 YFAGLM
+334 YFSGLM

-356 LYKLAPFSLFFVSQ
+356 LYKLAPFSFFFVSQ

-409 LAQGFSIKA
+409 LAQGFSVKA

-450 DSVLFIACIAGYAL
+450 DSALFLVCLVGYVV

-469 SPKVPHHKKIPDYLL
+469 SPRVPHHKKIPDFLL

-495 IGVAIAIISLII
+495 IGVAIAVISLIV
-507 IFYYFSMTNT
+507 IFYYFSGKNI

-524 AKRLRAHLAKYK
+524 ARRLRKHLAQYK
-536 GNEVSHTMFMR
+536 GNEVTHTMFLR
-547 DKLLFWAKDDK
+547 DKLLFWSKDDK
-558 MVFPFRLKAD
+558 LLFPFKVAAD

-579 KAYLEDALEELMI
+579 PDYLEEALEELMT
-592 YADKFGYR
+592 YADRYGYR

-662 EPDYDERTIQR
+662 HPSFDDRTIQR

-683 GRSEKGFSL
+683 GRTEKGFSL
-692 GYFDV
+692 GFFDV
-697 YYLEQAPI
+697 YYLEQAPV
-705 AIARNAEGEIIAFA
+705 AIAKDAEGEIIAFA

-750 INLFQKG
+750 INLFQHG
-757 QEDGYQIFNA
+757 QAEGYQIFNA
-767 GMAPLSNVGA
+767 GMAPLSNVGS

-834 LMALVGKKRPLSREQ
+834 LMVLVGKKRPLSKAQIIEERE
-849 IVEDIPD
+849 E
-856 EDIEIIAES
+856 EILEELIAE
-865 EEMK
+865 EPK

>member
-1 MKEKFAKLVTWFQ
+1 MKERFAKLVAWFQ
-14 QNSTKVKIIFVVFVL
+14 QNSLKVKIIFVLFVL
-29 AFVVYEVISIGTTTD
+29 AFVAYEIISIGTTTD
-44 FGALKDNLTSQ
+44 FGTLKENLTSQ
-55 SPENIIIMIVVGLL
+55 SPQSILIMIIVGLI
-69 AVTPMLI
+69 AVTPMLL
-76 YDFVIVKLLPGTF
+76 YDFVIVKLLPGKF
-89 PTSHIIASGWIT
+89 PISHIITSGWIT

-113 LGASLRANF
+113 LGASLRASF
-122 YGKNAD
+122 YGKNAN

-155 VTLTIPGFADH
+155 VTLFIPNFADH

-178 LYFPILFFV
+178 LYFPVLFII

-197 DLPLKRELLLVL
+197 DLPLKRELLLIL
-209 ASLLEWAFAFGCFI
+209 ASLLEWAFAFGCFV

-228 MNEPVDVAKVFPLFV
+228 MNEPVDVAKIFPLFV

-267 GLEAL
+267 GLEQL
-272 GVPTD
+272 GVSTE

-314 EGLPQLFLQKLA
+314 EGLPRLFLQKLA
-326 HRFLVIFV
+326 HRFLVLFV
-334 YFAGLM
+334 YFSGLM

-356 LYKLAPFSLFFVSQ
+356 LYKLAPFSFFFVSQ

-409 LAQGFSIKA
+409 LAQGFSVKA

-450 DSVLFIACIAGYAL
+450 DSALFLICLVGYVV

-469 SPKVPHHKKIPDYLL
+469 SPRVPHHKKIPDFLL

-495 IGVAIAIISLII
+495 IGVAIAVISLIV
-507 IFYYFSMTNT
+507 IFYYFSGKNI

-524 AKRLRAHLAKYK
+524 ARRLRKHLAQYK
-536 GNEVSHTMFMR
+536 GNEVTHTMFLR
-547 DKLLFWAKDDK
+547 DKLLFWSKDDK
-558 MVFPFRLKAD
+558 LLFPFKVAAD

-579 KAYLEDALEELMI
+579 PDYLEDALEELMT
-592 YADKFGYR
+592 YADRYGYR

-662 EPDYDERTIQR
+662 HPSFDDRTIQR

-683 GRSEKGFSL
+683 GRTEKGFSL
-692 GYFDV
+692 GFFDV
-697 YYLEQAPI
+697 YYLEQAPV
-705 AIARNAEGEIIAFA
+705 AIAKDAEGEIIAFA

-750 INLFQKG
+750 INLFQHG
-757 QEDGYQIFNA
+757 QAEGYQIFNA
-767 GMAPLSNVGA
+767 GMAPLSNVGS

-834 LMALVGKKRPLSREQ
+834 LMVLVGKKRPLSKAQIIEERE
-849 IVEDIPD
+849 E
-856 EDIEIIAES
+856 EILEELIAE
-865 EEMK
+865 EPK

>member
-1 MKEKFAKLVTWFQ
+1 MKERFAKLVAWFQ
-14 QNSTKVKIIFVVFVL
+14 HNSLKVKIIFVLFVL
-29 AFVVYEVISIGTTTD
+29 SFVAYEIISIGTTTD
-44 FGALKDNLTSQ
+44 FGTLKENLTSQ
-55 SPENIIIMIVVGLL
+55 SPQSILIMIIVGLI
-69 AVTPMLI
+69 AVTPMLL
-76 YDFVIVKLLPGTF
+76 YDFVIVKLLPGKF
-89 PTSHIIASGWIT
+89 PISHIITSGWIT

-113 LGASLRANF
+113 LGASLRASF
-122 YGKNAD
+122 YGKNAN

-155 VTLTIPGFADH
+155 VTLFIPNFADH

-178 LYFPILFFV
+178 LYFPVLFII

-197 DLPLKRELLLVL
+197 DLPLKRELLLIL
-209 ASLLEWAFAFGCFI
+209 ASLLEWAFAFGCFV

-228 MNEPVDVAKVFPLFV
+228 MNEPVDVAKIFPLFV

-267 GLEAL
+267 GLEQL
-272 GVPTD
+272 GVSTE

-314 EGLPQLFLQKLA
+314 EGLPRLFLQKLA
-326 HRFLVIFV
+326 HRFLVLFV
-334 YFAGLM
+334 YFSGLM

-356 LYKLAPFSLFFVSQ
+356 LYKLAPFSFFFVSQ

-409 LAQGFSIKA
+409 LAQGFSVKA

-450 DSVLFIACIAGYAL
+450 DSALFLVCLVGYVV

-469 SPKVPHHKKIPDYLL
+469 SPRVPHHKKIPDFLL

-495 IGVAIAIISLII
+495 IGVAIAVISLIV
-507 IFYYFSMTNT
+507 IFYYFSGKNI

-524 AKRLRAHLAKYK
+524 ARRLRKHLAQYK
-536 GNEVSHTMFMR
+536 GNEVTHTMFLR
-547 DKLLFWAKDDK
+547 DKLLFWSKDDK
-558 MVFPFRLKAD
+558 LLFPFKVAAD

-579 KAYLEDALEELMI
+579 PDYLEEALEELMT
-592 YADKFGYR
+592 YADRYGYR

-662 EPDYDERTIQR
+662 HPSFDDRTIQR

-683 GRSEKGFSL
+683 GRTEKGFSL
-692 GYFDV
+692 GFFDV
-697 YYLEQAPI
+697 YYLEQAPV
-705 AIARNAEGEIIAFA
+705 AIAKDAEGEIIAFA

-750 INLFQKG
+750 INLFQHG
-757 QEDGYQIFNA
+757 QAEGYQIFNA
-767 GMAPLSNVGA
+767 GMAPLSNVGS

-834 LMALVGKKRPLSREQ
+834 LMVLVGKKRPLPKAQIIEERE
-849 IVEDIPD
+849 E
-856 EDIEIIAES
+856 EILEELIAE
-865 EEMK
+865 EPK

>member
-1 MKEKFAKLVTWFQ
+1 MKERFAKLVAWFQ
-14 QNSTKVKIIFVVFVL
+14 QNSLKVKIIFVLFVL
-29 AFVVYEVISIGTTTD
+29 AFVAYEIISIGTTTD
-44 FGALKDNLTSQ
+44 FGTLKENLTSQ
-55 SPENIIIMIVVGLL
+55 SPQSILIMIIVGLI
-69 AVTPMLI
+69 AVTPMLL
-76 YDFVIVKLLPGTF
+76 YDFIIVKLLPGKF
-89 PTSHIIASGWIT
+89 PISHIITSGWIT

-113 LGASLRANF
+113 LGASLRASF
-122 YGKNAD
+122 YGKNAN

-155 VTLTIPGFADH
+155 VTLFIPNFADH

-178 LYFPILFFV
+178 LYFPVLFII

-197 DLPLKRELLLVL
+197 DLPLKRELLLIL
-209 ASLLEWAFAFGCFI
+209 ASLLEWAFAFGCFV

-228 MNEPVDVAKVFPLFV
+228 MNEPVDVAKIFPLFV

-267 GLEAL
+267 GLEQL
-272 GVPTD
+272 GVSTE

-314 EGLPQLFLQKLA
+314 EGLPRLFLQKLA
-326 HRFLVIFV
+326 HRFLVLFV
-334 YFAGLM
+334 YFSGLM

-356 LYKLAPFSLFFVSQ
+356 LYKLAPFSFFFVSQ

-409 LAQGFSIKA
+409 LAQGFSVKA

-450 DSVLFIACIAGYAL
+450 DSALFLICLVGYVV

-469 SPKVPHHKKIPDYLL
+469 SPRVPHHKKIPDFLL

-495 IGVAIAIISLII
+495 IGVAIAVISLIV
-507 IFYYFSMTNT
+507 IFYYFSGKNI

-524 AKRLRAHLAKYK
+524 ARRLRKHLAQYK
-536 GNEVSHTMFMR
+536 GNEVTHTMFLR
-547 DKLLFWAKDDK
+547 DKLLFWSKDDK
-558 MVFPFRLKAD
+558 LLFPFKVAAD

-579 KAYLEDALEELMI
+579 PNYLEEALEELMT
-592 YADKFGYR
+592 YADRYGYR

-662 EPDYDERTIQR
+662 HPSFDDRTIQR

-683 GRSEKGFSL
+683 GRTEKGFSL
-692 GYFDV
+692 GFFDV
-697 YYLEQAPI
+697 YYLEQAPV
-705 AIARNAEGEIIAFA
+705 AIAKDAEGEIIAFA

-750 INLFQKG
+750 INLFQHG
-757 QEDGYQIFNA
+757 QAEGYQIFNA
-767 GMAPLSNVGA
+767 GMAPLSNVGS

-816 QKFVAF
+816 QKFIAF

-834 LMALVGKKRPLSREQ
+834 LMVLVGKKRPLSKAQIIEERE
-849 IVEDIPD
+849 E
-856 EDIEIIAES
+856 EILEELIAE
-865 EEMK
+865 EPK

>member
-1 MKEKFAKLVTWFQ
+1 MKERFAKIVAWFQ
-14 QNSTKVKIIFVVFVL
+14 QNSLKVKIIFVLFVL
-29 AFVVYEVISIGTTTD
+29 AFVAYEIISIGTTTD
-44 FGALKDNLTSQ
+44 FGTLKENLTSQ
-55 SPENIIIMIVVGLL
+55 SPQSILIMIIVGLI
-69 AVTPMLI
+69 AVTPMLL
-76 YDFVIVKLLPGTF
+76 YDFVIVKLLPGKF
-89 PTSHIIASGWIT
+89 PISHIITSGWIT

-113 LGASLRANF
+113 LGASLRASF
-122 YGKNAD
+122 YGKNAN

-155 VTLTIPGFADH
+155 VTLFIPNFADH

-178 LYFPILFFV
+178 LYFPVLFII

-197 DLPLKRELLLVL
+197 DLPLKRELLLIL
-209 ASLLEWAFAFGCFI
+209 ASLLEWAFAFGCFV

-228 MNEPVDVAKVFPLFV
+228 MNEPVDVAKIFPLFV

-267 GLEAL
+267 GLEQL
-272 GVPTD
+272 GVSTE

-314 EGLPQLFLQKLA
+314 EGLPRLFLQKLA
-326 HRFLVIFV
+326 HRFLVLFV
-334 YFAGLM
+334 YFSGLM

-356 LYKLAPFSLFFVSQ
+356 LYKLAPFSFFFVSQ

-409 LAQGFSIKA
+409 LAQGFSVKA

-450 DSVLFIACIAGYAL
+450 DSALFLVCLVGYVV

-469 SPKVPHHKKIPDYLL
+469 SPRVPHHKKIPDFLL

-495 IGVAIAIISLII
+495 IGVAIAVISLIV
-507 IFYYFSMTNT
+507 IFYYFSGKNI

-524 AKRLRAHLAKYK
+524 ARRLRKHLAQYK
-536 GNEVSHTMFMR
+536 GNEVTHTMFLR
-547 DKLLFWAKDDK
+547 DKLLFWSKDDK
-558 MVFPFRLKAD
+558 LLFPFKVAAD

-579 KAYLEDALEELMI
+579 SDYLEEALEELMT
-592 YADKFGYR
+592 YADRYGYR

-662 EPDYDERTIQR
+662 HPSFDDRTIQR

-683 GRSEKGFSL
+683 GRTEKGFSL
-692 GYFDV
+692 GFFDV
-697 YYLEQAPI
+697 YYLEQAPV
-705 AIARNAEGEIIAFA
+705 AIAKDAEGEIIAFA

-750 INLFQKG
+750 INLFQHG
-757 QEDGYQIFNA
+757 QAEGYQIFNA
-767 GMAPLSNVGA
+767 GMAPLSNVGS

-834 LMALVGKKRPLSREQ
+834 LMVLVGKKRPLPKAQIIEERE
-849 IVEDIPD
+849 EDM
-856 EDIEIIAES
+856 IEELIAE
-865 EEMK
+865 EPK

>member
-1 MKEKFAKLVTWFQ
+1 MKERFAKIVAWFQ
-14 QNSTKVKIIFVVFVL
+14 QNSLKVKIIFVLFVL
-29 AFVVYEVISIGTTTD
+29 AFVAYEIISIGTTTD
-44 FGALKDNLTSQ
+44 FGTLKENLTSQ
-55 SPENIIIMIVVGLL
+55 SPQSILIMIIVGLI
-69 AVTPMLI
+69 AVTPMLL
-76 YDFVIVKLLPGTF
+76 YDFVIVKLLPGKF
-89 PTSHIIASGWIT
+89 PISHIITSGWIT

-113 LGASLRANF
+113 LGASLRASF
-122 YGKNAD
+122 YGKNAN

-155 VTLTIPGFADH
+155 VTLFIPNFADH

-178 LYFPILFFV
+178 LYFPVLFII

-197 DLPLKRELLLVL
+197 DLPLKRELLLIL
-209 ASLLEWAFAFGCFI
+209 ASLLEWAFAFGCFV

-228 MNEPVDVAKVFPLFV
+228 MNEPVDVAKIFPLFV

-267 GLEAL
+267 GLEQL
-272 GVPTD
+272 GVSTE

-314 EGLPQLFLQKLA
+314 EGLPRLFLQKLA
-326 HRFLVIFV
+326 HRFLVLFV
-334 YFAGLM
+334 YFSGLM

-356 LYKLAPFSLFFVSQ
+356 LYKLAPFSFFFVSQ

-409 LAQGFSIKA
+409 LAQGFSVKA

-450 DSVLFIACIAGYAL
+450 DSALFLVCLVGYVV

-469 SPKVPHHKKIPDYLL
+469 SPRVPHHKKIPDFLL

-495 IGVAIAIISLII
+495 IGVAIAVISLIV
-507 IFYYFSMTNT
+507 IFYYFSGKNI

-524 AKRLRAHLAKYK
+524 ARRLRKHLAQYK
-536 GNEVSHTMFMR
+536 GNEVTHTMFLR
-547 DKLLFWAKDDK
+547 DKLLFWSKDDK
-558 MVFPFRLKAD
+558 LLFPFKVAAD

-579 KAYLEDALEELMI
+579 SDYLEEALEELMT
-592 YADKFGYR
+592 YADRYGYR

-662 EPDYDERTIQR
+662 HPSFDDRTIQR

-683 GRSEKGFSL
+683 GRTEKGFSL
-692 GYFDV
+692 GFFDV
-697 YYLEQAPI
+697 YYLEQAPV
-705 AIARNAEGEIIAFA
+705 AIAKDADGEIIAFA

-750 INLFQKG
+750 INLFQHG
-757 QEDGYQIFNA
+757 QAEGYQIFNA
-767 GMAPLSNVGA
+767 GMAPLSNVGS

-834 LMALVGKKRPLSREQ
+834 LMVLVGKKRPLPKAQIIEERE
-849 IVEDIPD
+849 E
-856 EDIEIIAES
+856 EILEELIAE
-865 EEMK
+865 EPK

>member
-1 MKEKFAKLVTWFQ
+1 MKERFAKLVAWFQ
-14 QNSTKVKIIFVVFVL
+14 QNSLKVKIIFVLFVL
-29 AFVVYEVISIGTTTD
+29 AFVAYEIISIGTTTD
-44 FGALKDNLTSQ
+44 FGTLKENLTSQ
-55 SPENIIIMIVVGLL
+55 SPQSILIMIIVGLI
-69 AVTPMLI
+69 AVTPMLL
-76 YDFVIVKLLPGTF
+76 YDFVIVKLLPGKF
-89 PTSHIIASGWIT
+89 PISHIITSGWIT

-113 LGASLRANF
+113 LGASLRASF
-122 YGKNAD
+122 YGKNAN

-155 VTLTIPGFADH
+155 VTLFIPNFADH

-178 LYFPILFFV
+178 LYFPVLFII

-197 DLPLKRELLLVL
+197 DLPLKRELLLIL
-209 ASLLEWAFAFGCFI
+209 ASLLEWAFAFGCFV

-228 MNEPVDVAKVFPLFV
+228 MKEPVDVAKIFPLFV

-267 GLEAL
+267 GLEQL
-272 GVPTD
+272 GVSTE

-314 EGLPQLFLQKLA
+314 EGLPRLFLQKLA
-326 HRFLVIFV
+326 HRFLVLFV
-334 YFAGLM
+334 YFSGLM

-356 LYKLAPFSLFFVSQ
+356 LYKLAPFSFFFVSQ

-409 LAQGFSIKA
+409 LAQGFSVKA

-450 DSVLFIACIAGYAL
+450 DSALFLVCLVGYVV

-469 SPKVPHHKKIPDYLL
+469 SPRVPHHKKIPDFLL

-495 IGVAIAIISLII
+495 IGVAIAVISLIV
-507 IFYYFSMTNT
+507 IFYYFSGKNI

-524 AKRLRAHLAKYK
+524 ARRLRKHLAQYK
-536 GNEVSHTMFMR
+536 GNEVTHTMFLR
-547 DKLLFWAKDDK
+547 DKLLFWSKDDK
-558 MVFPFRLKAD
+558 LLFPFKVAAD

-579 KAYLEDALEELMI
+579 PDYLEEALEELMT
-592 YADKFGYR
+592 YADRYGYR

-662 EPDYDERTIQR
+662 HPSFDDRTIQR

-683 GRSEKGFSL
+683 GRTEKGFSL
-692 GYFDV
+692 GFFDV
-697 YYLEQAPI
+697 YYLEQAPV
-705 AIARNAEGEIIAFA
+705 AIAKDAEGEIIAFA

-750 INLFQKG
+750 INLFQHG
-757 QEDGYQIFNA
+757 QAEGYQIFNA
-767 GMAPLSNVGA
+767 GMAPLSNVGS

-816 QKFVAF
+816 QKFIAF

-834 LMALVGKKRPLSREQ
+834 LMVLVGKKRPLSKAQIIEERE
-849 IVEDIPD
+849 E
-856 EDIEIIAES
+856 EILEELIAE
-865 EEMK
+865 EPK

>member
-1 MKEKFAKLVTWFQ
+1 MKERFAKIVAWFQ
-14 QNSTKVKIIFVVFVL
+14 HNSLKVKIIFVLFVL
-29 AFVVYEVISIGTTTD
+29 AFVAYEIISIGTTTD
-44 FGALKDNLTSQ
+44 FGTLKENLTSQ
-55 SPENIIIMIVVGLL
+55 SPQSILIMIIVGLI
-69 AVTPMLI
+69 AVTPMLL
-76 YDFVIVKLLPGTF
+76 YDFVIVKLLPGKF
-89 PTSHIIASGWIT
+89 PISHIITSGWIT

-113 LGASLRANF
+113 LGASLRASF
-122 YGKNAD
+122 YGKNAN

-155 VTLTIPGFADH
+155 VTLFIPNFADH

-178 LYFPILFFV
+178 LYFPVLFII

-197 DLPLKRELLLVL
+197 DLPLKRELLLIL
-209 ASLLEWAFAFGCFI
+209 ASLLEWAFAFGCFV

-228 MNEPVDVAKVFPLFV
+228 MNEPVDVAKIFPLFV

-267 GLEAL
+267 GLEQL
-272 GVPTD
+272 GVSTE

-314 EGLPQLFLQKLA
+314 EGLPRLFLQKLA
-326 HRFLVIFV
+326 HRFLVLFV
-334 YFAGLM
+334 YFSGLM

-356 LYKLAPFSLFFVSQ
+356 LYKLAPFSFFFVSQ

-409 LAQGFSIKA
+409 LAQGFSVKA

-450 DSVLFIACIAGYAL
+450 DSALFLVCLVGYVV

-469 SPKVPHHKKIPDYLL
+469 SPRVPHHKKIPDFLL

-495 IGVAIAIISLII
+495 IGVAIAVISLIV
-507 IFYYFSMTNT
+507 IFYYFSGKNI

-524 AKRLRAHLAKYK
+524 ARRLRKHLAQYK
-536 GNEVSHTMFMR
+536 GNEVTHTMFLR
-547 DKLLFWAKDDK
+547 DKLLFWSKDDK
-558 MVFPFRLKAD
+558 LLFPFKVAAD

-579 KAYLEDALEELMI
+579 PDYLEDALEELMT
-592 YADKFGYR
+592 YADRYGYR

-662 EPDYDERTIQR
+662 HPSFDDRTIQR

-683 GRSEKGFSL
+683 GRTEKGFSL
-692 GYFDV
+692 GFFDV
-697 YYLEQAPI
+697 YYLEQAPV
-705 AIARNAEGEIIAFA
+705 AIAKDADGEIIAFA

-750 INLFQKG
+750 INLFQHG
-757 QEDGYQIFNA
+757 QAEGYQIFNA
-767 GMAPLSNVGA
+767 GMAPLSNVGS

-834 LMALVGKKRPLSREQ
+834 LMVLVGKKRPLPKAQIIEERE
-849 IVEDIPD
+849 E
-856 EDIEIIAES
+856 EILEELIAE
-865 EEMK
+865 EPK

>member
-1 MKEKFAKLVTWFQ
+1 MKERFAKLVAWFQ
-14 QNSTKVKIIFVVFVL
+14 QNSLKVKIIFVLFVL
-29 AFVVYEVISIGTTTD
+29 AFVAYEIISIGTTTD
-44 FGALKDNLTSQ
+44 FGTLKENLTSQ
-55 SPENIIIMIVVGLL
+55 SPQSILIMIIVGLI
-69 AVTPMLI
+69 AVTPMLL
-76 YDFVIVKLLPGTF
+76 YDFVIVKLLPGKF
-89 PTSHIIASGWIT
+89 PISHIITSGWIT

-113 LGASLRANF
+113 LGASLRASF
-122 YGKNAD
+122 YGKNAN

-155 VTLTIPGFADH
+155 VTLFIPNFADH

-178 LYFPILFFV
+178 LYFPVLFII

-197 DLPLKRELLLVL
+197 DLPLKRELLLIL
-209 ASLLEWAFAFGCFI
+209 ASLLEWAFAFGCFV

-228 MNEPVDVAKVFPLFV
+228 MNEPVDVAKIFPLFV

-267 GLEAL
+267 GLEQL
-272 GVPTD
+272 GVSTE

-314 EGLPQLFLQKLA
+314 EGLPRLFLQKLA
-326 HRFLVIFV
+326 HRFLVLFV
-334 YFAGLM
+334 YFSGLM

-356 LYKLAPFSLFFVSQ
+356 LYKLAPFSFFFVSQ

-409 LAQGFSIKA
+409 LAQGFSVKA

-450 DSVLFIACIAGYAL
+450 DSALFLVCLVGYVV

-469 SPKVPHHKKIPDYLL
+469 SPRVPHHKKIPDFLL

-495 IGVAIAIISLII
+495 IGVAIAVISLIV
-507 IFYYFSMTNT
+507 IFYYFSGKNI

-524 AKRLRAHLAKYK
+524 ARRLRKHLAQYK
-536 GNEVSHTMFMR
+536 GNEVTHTMFLR
-547 DKLLFWAKDDK
+547 DKLLFWSKDDK
-558 MVFPFRLKAD
+558 LLFPFKVAAD

-579 KAYLEDALEELMI
+579 PDYLEEALEELMT
-592 YADKFGYR
+592 YADRYGYR

-662 EPDYDERTIQR
+662 HPSFDDRTIQR

-683 GRSEKGFSL
+683 GRTEKGFSL
-692 GYFDV
+692 GFFDV
-697 YYLEQAPI
+697 YYLEQAPV
-705 AIARNAEGEIIAFA
+705 AIAKDAEGEIIAFA

-750 INLFQKG
+750 INLFQHG
-757 QEDGYQIFNA
+757 QAEGYQIFNA
-767 GMAPLSNVGA
+767 GMAPLSNVGS

-816 QKFVAF
+816 QKFIAF

-834 LMALVGKKRPLSREQ
+834 LMVLVGKKRPLSKAQIIEERE
-849 IVEDIPD
+849 E
-856 EDIEIIAES
+856 EILEELIAE
-865 EEMK
+865 EPK